1 MKPSTIN
8 QTSRHESMDA
18 ILQDVKTTILQ
29 TNEIERFA
37 VFSREKTI
45 RPRPYHL
52 SHLFLD
58 KHIEQEAAAEA
69 IQTQTAVP
77 ALADMPPALSYGGDL
92 DVTQGAQTLQ
102 EVLTEAAKTTN
113 GLTYIVNS
121 KNELTQSYAQLQGDA
136 ERVLTGLRALGLKAG
151 DPVFFQFSSNHAMVT
166 AFWACVL
173 GGFVPTLV
181 SAAPTYRE
189 MNAAVKKLHH
199 AWKLLEH
206 PLILTDDSLIEE
218 VQGLALLWHT
228 DQLRVAAVEPMLT
241 LERDTAAHPAAP
253 DDSVFFILTSGSTG
267 MPKCVE
273 HSHRSVLANVKG
285 TVAANQFT
293 QEDVSLDWMPL
304 DHIGGI
310 VMFHLVNVY
319 TGCEQIRA
327 RTDDFI
333 AQPLRWLDWMDR
345 YRATKT
351 WAPNFAFAMIND
363 YEKEIS
369 SGSWDLSAMT
379 CMINGAEAVVPKTI
393 HRFLHLLAPHG
404 LKGDV
409 IRPAFGMSEISSAV
423 VFSFAIERGD
433 ENSGVLTF
441 EETSLTEQ
449 LRPAEARETGTVSF
463 TELGKPIP
471 GITIRIVN
479 HQHELLPEDHIGR
492 VQIKGPT
499 TMKGY
504 YRNDEANQ
512 EVFQADGWF
521 HTGDLGFLHEG
532 RLTLTGREKDMIII
546 NGKNYHNYEIEAIA
560 EEVPGVETSF
570 VAACSVRM
578 EASASDELILFFTP
592 KLYEPAYIMRASQ
605 HIKSHIATKMGLS
618 ASRIIPVQKHAFP
631 KTSSG
636 KIERA
641 QLKTRW
647 QEGEF
652 DEMIME
658 MDMRLENELTL
669 PDWSYQ
675 KKWIPAPLD
684 AADKQIIG
692 DVVIFADPLGLA
704 DQLKSFANSEQT
716 YITVEPGQAFKQL
729 THTHFIIHPN
739 RPSDYE
745 QLFETL
751 RSYGVSVK
759 HIIHL
764 WNYTNQED
772 KLYVAKAKQAQKT
785 GSMSAL
791 FLTKAI
797 SVYEEQVAI
806 TFVSTH
812 AMNVPED
819 HIHDVEKATTA
830 GLMTAVQHEWP
841 FIKVQC
847 LDFSLAES
855 VSSHSH
861 AMAIMAELTHD
872 QDRHVAAYR
881 QGVRY
886 IPFLAPLHLEKEQK
900 RKEPPFESSGLYV
913 ITGGLGGIGRLVSE
927 HLLTSYQAHLVLLG
941 RKEREA
947 LSSDQQETLAFLEK
961 QAKVHG
967 GKVLYEKADITAE
980 KEVEAIISRHEV
992 AGNQRLDGIIHFA
1005 GIIQEE
1011 LLADMTSVSLNEMY
1025 EAKVY
1030 GTIALHEA
1038 ASKRRDV
1045 LFLSSSSARTL
1056 KGGMTVGAYCAAN
1069 EFVEQFAHYQKLTST
1084 VKPYCFS
1091 FSMWDE
1097 IGMSEG
1103 SMVKGMLK
1111 ERGYLPISKQAG
1123 FQTML
1128 ACLMTDAPLIYAGLD
1143 RSKKEIHEMVHADAE
1158 MQTEQTFYVFFK
1170 TDQTKAVEE
1179 RLYQSIHTCLQSRL
1193 SGEYAVHLFPE
1204 EYWKETE
1211 DGSPDEAYFHELIEE
1226 SGMDAD
1232 NRAPHTK
1239 TEKLLAH
1246 IWSELLGVSDVNCG
1260 DHFFLLGGHSL
1271 KATQMLSAVR
1281 QKTGFDVPLAV
1292 LFEHTRLGE
1301 LADWIDSNAKA
1312 DEVIPMRKM
1321 EKGQEIPMSYAQQ
1334 RQWFLYQLEPDL
1346 PFYNNTISFRM
1357 NGPLDIK
1364 VLQESLH
1371 HMVERHESLRTSFTM
1386 SGDEPVQVIHEQM
1399 ALPELEVMDL
1409 SGIASQEEKEQ
1420 KAAEWAKEEASTPFQ
1435 LEHEALFRVKLIR
1448 LSSTEHILLMSIH
1461 HIVSDGWSIGIVAR
1475 ELSEWYTAAIEGREP
1490 HLPALPIQYADYAL
1504 WQKEYLTG
1512 EPLHK
1517 QLAYWKEQFA
1527 APVEDLVLP
1536 YDHPRP
1542 AVQSYKGKTKTYQLS
1557 KSLSKKIEA
1566 LSKKTDST
1574 LYMTLLSAF
1583 STLLHRL
1590 SSQDEFVIGSVIA
1603 GRNRTEMEH
1612 LIGFFVNTLALRID
1626 HSGNPAFT
1634 ELLERVK
1641 ETTVGA
1647 YAHQDV
1653 PFEMVVDE
1661 LNIVRDASKQ
1671 PLFQVMF
1678 VLQNLPLE
1686 ASPMGE
1692 ATSVLAIEDN
1702 DTAKFDLSLF
1712 VFEGAEGLQLK
1723 LEYQA
1728 DLFSDDTMERFLA
1741 YYEHLLE
1748 SICENPAQPIRQVN
1762 FLPEKEKHQLLYEW
1776 SGKTDQP
1783 KGPLL
1788 MTERFE
1794 AQVKKT
1800 PHAVALEFQ
1809 GDEWTYQELHE
1820 KADRLAGY
1828 LQQRGVTPHEPV
1840 GLLID
1845 RSPEMILGVLAIVKA
1860 GGAYVPIDP
1869 EYPDARIDY
1878 MLRDTGIQ
1886 LLLTKNE
1893 WLKKVSIHQT
1903 ELICL
1908 DQGYEEF
1915 LPEAEV
1921 MPAALRPDG
1930 LAYIN
1935 YTSGSTGQPKG
1946 VLIPHQA
1953 VVRLVCETDY
1963 VTLNEQT
1970 RILQIASFSFD
1981 AFTYEIWG
1989 ALLNG
1994 GRLILT
2000 DRNTI
2005 LSMDTLAEALKTHQ
2019 ITTGFLTV
2027 PLFNRLTEE
2036 HPEALSG
2043 LHALL
2048 VGGDA
2053 LSAAHIRKAL
2063 PYLPEGLLNGYG
2075 PTENTTFSCVHHIRA
2090 LEEDQAT
2097 VPIGQPIAYSQAY
2110 VLDDQMQ
2117 PVPQGVIGEIYV
2129 GGTGLALGYLG
2140 DEEKTASSF
2149 IPHPFQ
2155 EGARLYKTG
2164 DMGRWLSNGI
2174 IDCLGRIDHQVKI
2187 RGHRVECGEIEAA
2200 MLTFDDITECAVI
2213 PHQHESGHKRLIGY
2227 FVQKGGMT
2235 TQDIRHN
2242 LKDILPDYMVPSLLI
2257 ELDELPLT
2265 PNGKVDQKRLPP
2277 PEWRQEEVETA
2288 IDKAATEEERVL
2300 EKVWSQLLGVPSI
2313 GVHDNYFELGGDSII
2328 VIQMVARLAQEGY
2341 VIQPRDV
2348 FEKQTISQLAQAMR
2362 KAEVSTV
2369 YDQSPVTGEVRLL
2382 PIQSWFFEQ
2391 SMTNQDYWNLSAHI
2405 EMKRSVPHEQ
2415 LTQVLSK
2422 LVDHHDMLRA
2432 IYTKEADGT
2441 WIQTIREPGVT
2452 PCVTFFDVTDV
2463 SQEEAREQIRLET
2476 SACQGTLSLERGEVI
2491 KAILFHTGE
2500 DTSELFIAA
2509 HHLVMDGI
2517 SWRMIQEDVLNGLK
2531 QLATG
2536 QDIIFAKK
2544 TASYK
2549 QWADAL
2555 YEYAQ
2560 TDQLQAQASFWQK
2573 IKDQEEEGS
2582 PFQLPALSNI
2592 EEHAEILSVQLTKE
2606 QTDMLLRQASQAY
2619 RTEINDLLLSGLTQ
2633 AIGKPMLITLEGH
2646 GREDLFEQMDL
2657 SRTVGWFTSSYPIFI
2672 PFIQTDVAR
2681 QIKDVKETLRAV
2693 PQKGIG
2699 YGLLQYMTESRL
2711 LKTVTP
2717 QMSFNYLGQLDQ
2729 ADGEAKL
2736 YIADER
2742 NGHVHDPKAE
2752 RQHLIDVYGYVTD
2765 GQLQMNFMINRELLQ
2780 DQEVR
2785 LLPERFKEKMEI
2797 ILAHCVETS
2806 GGFTPS
2812 DFPMVHL
2819 TQKQIDELPDNVVDV
2834 YPLSPMQQGMLFHA
2848 LLDQASQ
2855 AYFGQVHMTL
2865 QGLTNGDAYEQAW
2878 NLLVERHSILRT
2890 KFAWEGLKEPVQFI
2904 QSEGSIHLTQ
2914 HDVRHLSDA
2923 EQEETIEHFL
2933 VSDRSK
2939 DFNLDHIDEPLIR
2952 IALFRCD
2959 EERCTFV
2966 FSFHHILIDGWSLF
2980 SFIQE
2985 SFALYR
2991 SLVDEREISLS
3002 TVRPYKDFIEWLQKQ
3017 DQEKA
3022 QEFWQRYM
3030 SGVEEATLLPGDGEE
3045 HASDQEASM
3054 MQSSVKLTPEMQQ
3067 KLEKMTGKQ
3076 KVTMSTLIQS
3086 AWGLLLHLHSGAEDV
3101 IFGVTVSGRPA
3112 DLPEV
3117 ESMTGLF
3124 INTLPLRLP
3133 IHSDWTIARLLAHTQ
3148 ETVFQMREYE
3158 YTVLPDIQQMT
3169 EIPNGEALFHSIVVF
3184 ENYPIESI
3192 EPYGVRILD
3201 IASHEETNYDLTLVA
3216 VPGDTLELRITYNLN
3231 QYTEQ
3236 QIQTL
3241 MQQLIHTLEAMTEQ
3255 VDTPLSSFSIVTN
3268 EEKERMI
3275 SDWAKNAH
3283 VSVLY
3288 PDQEEVYAGVHDP
3301 AYETEIYV
3309 LNEEHQLMPIGFP
3322 GDIFIGAKEIKALFG
3337 ELADWMEAHK
3347 IPHPFKHQ
3355 TGEYLYPT
3363 GDVGVWTEE
3372 SKIQI
3377 LDWM

>member
-8 QTSRHESMDA
+8 QTSVYESMDA
-18 ILQDVKTTILQ
+18 ILQDLKTTILQ

-37 VFSREKTI
+37 VFSHEKTI

-52 SHLFLD
+52 SHLFID
-58 KHIEQEAAAEA
+58 QQIVQEVAVESVH
-69 IQTQTAVP
+69 TETTAP
-77 ALADMPPALSYGGDL
+77 ALADMPPALSYGGDI
-92 DVTQGAQTLQ
+92 DVKKGAQTLQ
-102 EVLTEAAKTTN
+102 EVLTEATKTTN
-113 GLTYIVNS
+113 GLTYIVDNE
-121 KNELTQSYAQLQGDA
+121 NELIQSYTQLKEDA
-136 ERVLTGLRALGLKAG
+136 ERVLTGLRAQGLQAG

-173 GGFVPTLV
+173 GGFVPSLV

-199 AWKLLEH
+199 SWKLLGH
-206 PLILTDDSLIEE
+206 PLILTDETLLDEVKGLSLM
-218 VQGLALLWHT
+218 WDT
-228 DQLRVAAVEPMLT
+228 DQLRVAAVEPMLS
-241 LERDTAAHPAAP
+241 LDRDTHVHPITP

-293 QEDVSLDWMPL
+293 KDDVSLDWMPL

-319 TGCEQIRA
+319 TGCQQIRA

-345 YRATKT
+345 YRTTKT

-369 SGSWDLSAMT
+369 SRSWDLSAMT
-379 CMINGAEAVVPKTI
+379 CIINGAEAVVPKTI
-393 HRFLHLLAPHG
+393 HRFLNLLAPHG
-404 LKGDV
+404 LKGGV

-441 EETSLTEQ
+441 EGTSLTEQ
-449 LRPAEARETGTVSF
+449 LRPATARETGTVSF

-479 HQHELLPEDHIGR
+479 HHHELLPEDHIGS

-504 YRNDEANQ
+504 YRNEEANQ
-512 EVFQADGWF
+512 EVFQKDGWF

-546 NGKNYHNYEIEAIA
+546 NGQNYHNYEIEAIA

-578 EASASDELILFFTP
+578 EASASDELIVFFTP
-592 KLYEPAYIMRASQ
+592 KLYEPSYIIRASQ

-618 ASRIIPVQKHAFP
+618 TSRIIPVQKHAFP

-641 QLKTRW
+641 QLKIRW
-647 QEGEF
+647 EDGEF
-652 DEMIME
+652 DEIIKE
-658 MDMRLENELTL
+658 MDIRLENEHTL

-675 KKWIPAPLD
+675 KSWTPTPVD
-684 AADKQIIG
+684 AEEKQIAG
-692 DVVIFADPLGLA
+692 DIVIFADALGLA
-704 DQLKSFANSEQT
+704 DQLGSLSHNEQT
-716 YITVEPGQAFKQL
+716 CITVEPGLEFTQL
-729 THTHFIIHPN
+729 SDTHFIIHPN

-745 QLFETL
+745 KLFETL
-751 RSYGVSVK
+751 RSSGVSVK
-759 HIIHL
+759 QIIHL
-764 WNYTNQED
+764 WDYTNQED
-772 KLYVAKAKQAQKT
+772 QLQVTRAKKAQKT

-797 SVYEEQVAI
+797 AVYEEPVAI
-806 TFVSTH
+806 TFVSAH
-812 AMNVPED
+812 AMKLPED
-819 HIHDVEKATTA
+819 QKHDVEKATTA

-841 FIKVQC
+841 FIEVQC
-847 LDFSLAES
+847 LDFSLTES
-855 VSSHSH
+855 ASDHSH
-861 AMAIMAELTHD
+861 ASAIMTELTRDKHS
-872 QDRHVAAYR
+872 HIAAYR
-881 QGVRY
+881 EGVRY
-886 IPFLAPLHLEKEQK
+886 TPHLTPLHLEKEQK
-900 RKEPPFESSGLYV
+900 MKNPPFESSGLYV
-913 ITGGLGGIGRLVSE
+913 MTGGLGGIGRMLSE
-927 HLLTSYQAHLVLLG
+927 HLLKAYQAHLVLLG

-947 LSSDQQETLAFLEK
+947 LSTEQQETLSLLEK
-961 QAKVHG
+961 QARDYG
-967 GKVLYEKADITAE
+967 GTVLYEKADITDAKAVE
-980 KEVEAIISRHEV
+980 STISKYEVDR
-992 AGNQRLDGIIHFA
+992 GRRLHGIIHFA

-1011 LLADMTSVSLNEMY
+1011 LLAQITSVSLNEMY

-1038 ASKRRDV
+1038 ASKRQNV
-1045 LFLSSSSARTL
+1045 VFLSSSSARTL

-1103 SMVKGMLK
+1103 SMIKGILK

-1123 FQTML
+1123 FHTIL
-1128 ACLMTDAPLIYAGLD
+1128 AGLMTDAPLIYMGLD
-1143 RSKKEIHEMVHADAE
+1143 RSKKEIQELVHTE
-1158 MQTEQTFYVFFK
+1158 MQMEQTIYVFFK
-1170 TDQTKAVEE
+1170 ADQTKAIEE
-1179 RLYQSIHTCLQSRL
+1179 RLYQSISTFIQPCL
-1193 SGEYAVHLFPE
+1193 SGEYTVHLYPE

-1211 DGSPDEAYFHELIEE
+1211 DGMPDEAHFQALIEE
-1226 SGMDAD
+1226 SGHESED
-1232 NRAPHTK
+1232 RAPQTE

-1246 IWSELLGVSDVNCG
+1246 IWSELLDVSGVSCG

-1281 QKTGFDVPLAV
+1281 QRTGFEVPLSA

-1301 LADWIDSNAKA
+1301 LAEWIDSHAEA
-1312 DEVIPMRKM
+1312 DEAIPMRKM
-1321 EKGQEIPMSYAQQ
+1321 EKGQAIPMSYAQQ

-1346 PFYNNTISFRM
+1346 PLYNNTISFRM
-1357 NGPLDIK
+1357 NGPLDMK
-1364 VLQESLH
+1364 VLQDSLQ
-1371 HMVERHESLRTSFTM
+1371 HMVQRHESLRTSFAM
-1386 SGDEPVQVIHEQM
+1386 SGDEQVQIIHEHM
-1399 ALPELEVMDL
+1399 TIPDLEVIDL
-1409 SGIASQEEKEQ
+1409 SELTSPEEREQ
-1420 KAAEWAKEEASTPFQ
+1420 KAAEWAKREASTPFQ
-1435 LEHEALFRVKLIR
+1435 LEHEALFRVKLVR
-1448 LSSTEHILLMSIH
+1448 LSATDHLLLMSIH
-1461 HIVSDGWSIGIVAR
+1461 HIVSDGWSIGVVAR
-1475 ELSEWYTAAIEGREP
+1475 ELPEWYTAAIEGREP
-1490 HLPALPIQYADYAL
+1490 QLPLLPLQYADYAL

-1512 EPLHK
+1512 DTLDK
-1517 QLAYWKEQFA
+1517 QLSYWKEQFA
-1527 APVEDLVLP
+1527 TPVQDLVLP

-1542 AVQSYKGKTKTYQLS
+1542 AVQSYKGKTKKYRLS
-1557 KSLSKKIEA
+1557 TSLSEKIAA

-1603 GRNRTEMEH
+1603 GRNRAEIEH

-1626 HSGNPAFT
+1626 HGGNPAFT
-1634 ELLERVK
+1634 ELLEQVK

-1702 DTAKFDLSLF
+1702 DTAKFDLTLF
-1712 VFEGAEGLQLK
+1712 VFEGAEGLQLS
-1723 LEYQA
+1723 LEYHA
-1728 DLFSDDTMERFLA
+1728 DLFSDDTMDRFLR
-1741 YYEHLLE
+1741 YYECLLE
-1748 SICENPAQPIRQVN
+1748 SICENPAQPIRQVSY
-1762 FLPEKEKHQLLYEW
+1762 LPEKEKHQLLNEW
-1776 SGKTDQP
+1776 SGTADQP
-1783 KGPLL
+1783 AGPLL
-1788 MTERFE
+1788 ITERFE
-1794 AQVKKT
+1794 EQVRKT

-1809 GDEWTYQELHE
+1809 GEQWTYRILQE
-1820 KADRLAGY
+1820 KVDRLAAY

-1845 RSPEMILGVLAIVKA
+1845 RTPEMIIGVLAIVRA

-1869 EYPDARIDY
+1869 EYPGARIEY
-1878 MLRDTGIQ
+1878 MLKDTGIK

-1893 WLKKVSIHQT
+1893 WLKKVSINQT

-1915 LPEAEV
+1915 LPDADV
-1921 MPAALRPDG
+1921 MPATLSPDG

-1953 VVRLVCETDY
+1953 VIRLVCETDY
-1963 VTLNEQT
+1963 VTLDEQT

-2005 LSMDTLAEALKTHQ
+2005 LSMDTLADTLKAYK

-2043 LHALL
+2043 FNALL

-2090 LEEDQAT
+2090 LDEGQAT
-2097 VPIGQPIAYSQAY
+2097 VPIGRPIAYSQAY
-2110 VLDDQMQ
+2110 VLDDQLQ

-2140 DEEKTASSF
+2140 DEEKTKQSF

-2155 EGARLYKTG
+2155 KGARLYKTG
-2164 DMGRWLSNGI
+2164 DMGRWLSNGL
-2174 IDCLGRIDHQVKI
+2174 IDCLGRMDHQVKI

-2200 MLTFDDITECAVI
+2200 MLRFEGVTECAVI
-2213 PHQHESGHKRLIGY
+2213 PHQQESGHKRLIGY
-2227 FVQKGGMT
+2227 FVQKGSLT
-2235 TQDIRHN
+2235 QQDIRQT
-2242 LKDILPDYMVPSLLI
+2242 LKDMLPDYMVPSLLM

-2265 PNGKVDQKRLPP
+2265 PNGKVDQKRLPS
-2277 PEWRQEEVETA
+2277 PEWRQEEVDTP
-2288 IDKAATEEERVL
+2288 IDRAVSEEERVL
-2300 EKVWSQLLGVPSI
+2300 EKVWCQLLGAPSI

-2328 VIQMVARLAQEGY
+2328 VIQMVSRLAQEGY
-2341 VIQPRDV
+2341 IIQPRDV
-2348 FEKQTISQLAQAMR
+2348 FEKQTISQLAHAMK
-2362 KAEVSTV
+2362 KADDVV
-2369 YDQSPVTGEVRLL
+2369 LYDQSPVTGEIRQL

-2405 EMKRSVPHEQ
+2405 ELNQSVTLEQ
-2415 LTQVLSK
+2415 MTQVLTK
-2422 LVDHHDMLRA
+2422 LVDHHDMLRV

-2441 WIQTIREPGVT
+2441 WIQTIREPGITPFVT
-2452 PCVTFFDVTDV
+2452 SFDLTNV
-2463 SQEEAREQIRLET
+2463 SKEEAVEQIRLET
-2476 SACQGTLSLERGEVI
+2476 GACQGTLSLERGEVI
-2491 KAILFHTGE
+2491 KAILFQTGHN
-2500 DTSELFIAA
+2500 TSELFIAA

-2517 SWRMIQEDVLNGLK
+2517 SWRIIQEDLLNGLK
-2531 QLATG
+2531 QLTAG
-2536 QDIIFAKK
+2536 QDVVFAKK
-2544 TASYK
+2544 TASYQ

-2560 TDQLQAQASFWQK
+2560 TDQLQEQASFWQRVIGK
-2573 IKDQEEEGS
+2573 EEEGS
-2582 PFQLPALSNI
+2582 PFQTPALSNI
-2592 EEHAEILSVQLTKE
+2592 EEHADILSVQLTKH
-2606 QTDMLLRQASQAY
+2606 QTEILLRQASQAY
-2619 RTEINDLLLSGLTQ
+2619 RTEVNDLLLSGLVQ
-2633 AIGKPMLITLEGH
+2633 ALGQPMLITLEGH

-2672 PFIQTDVAR
+2672 PFIKTDVER

-2693 PQKGIG
+2693 PQKGVG

-2711 LKTVTP
+2711 LKTATP
-2717 QMSFNYLGQLDQ
+2717 QLSFNYLGQLDQ

-2736 YIADER
+2736 YLADER

-2752 RQHLIDVYGYVTD
+2752 RQHLIDVYGYVVN

-2780 DQEVR
+2780 NEDVR
-2785 LLPERFKEKMEI
+2785 QLPERFKEKIEDV
-2797 ILAHCVETS
+2797 LTHCLETK

-2812 DFPMVHL
+2812 DFPMVQL
-2819 TQKQIDELPDNVVDV
+2819 TQKQIDELPDHVVDV

-2848 LLDQASQ
+2848 LLDQESQ

-2865 QGLTNGDAYEQAW
+2865 EGLTDGQTYEQAW
-2878 NLLVERHSILRT
+2878 NLLMERHSILRT
-2890 KFAWEGLKEPVQFI
+2890 RFAWEGLKEPVQLI

-2914 HDVRHLSDA
+2914 HDVRHLS
-2923 EQEETIEHFL
+2923 EQEQQEAIEQYL
-2933 VSDRSK
+2933 QSDRSR
-2939 DFNLDHIDEPLIR
+2939 DFDLENVDEPLIR
-2952 IALFRCD
+2952 IALIHCD
-2959 EERCTFV
+2959 DRRCTFV

-2980 SFIQE
+2980 SFIEE

-2991 SLVDEREISLS
+2991 SLVDEREVDLPA
-3002 TVRPYKDFIEWLQKQ
+3002 VRPYKDFIEWLQKQ
-3017 DQEKA
+3017 DQQKA
-3022 QEFWQRYM
+3022 NKFWKQYM
-3030 SGVEEATLLPGDGEE
+3030 SGVEKATPLPGDGED
-3045 HASDQEASM
+3045 ASDDGAGITQY
-3054 MQSSVKLTPEMQQ
+3054 SVKLTPHMQQ
-3067 KLEKMTGKQ
+3067 KLEEMTAAQ
-3076 KVTMSTLIQS
+3076 KVTLSTLIQS
-3086 AWGLLLHLHSGAEDV
+3086 AWGLLLHLHSGSEDV
-3101 IFGVTVSGRPA
+3101 VFGVTVSGRPA
-3112 DLPEV
+3112 DLPNV

-3124 INTLPLRLP
+3124 INTLPLRMPLAP
-3133 IHSDWTIARLLAHTQ
+3133 DWTIASLLAHTQ
-3148 ETVFQMREYE
+3148 ETVFHMREFE

-3169 EIPNGEALFHSIVVF
+3169 QIPNGESLFDSIVVF

-3216 VPGDTLELRITYNLN
+3216 VPGDTLELRVTYRLN
-3231 QYTEQ
+3231 QYTEK
-3236 QIQTL
+3236 QIHML

-3255 VDTPLSSFSIVTN
+3255 VETPLSSFTIVTN

-3275 SDWAKNAH
+3275 SDWARNAQ

-3288 PDQEEVYAGVHDP
+3288 PDQEEVYSGVQDP
-3301 AYETEIYV
+3301 SYETEIYV

-3322 GDIFIGAKEIKALFG
+3322 GDIFIGAKDIKALCG
-3337 ELADWMEAHK
+3337 ELADWMETHK
-3347 IPHPFKHQ
+3347 IPHPFKNQ

-3363 GDVGVWTEE
+3363 GDVGVWTEK

>member
-8 QTSRHESMDA
+8 QTSIHESMNA
-18 ILQDVKTTILQ
+18 ILQDLKTTILQ
-29 TNEIERFA
+29 TNDIERFA
-37 VFSREKTI
+37 VFSHEKTI

-58 KHIEQEAAAEA
+58 KQMMQEAAAES
-69 IQTQTAVP
+69 IDTQAAAPV
-77 ALADMPPALSYGGDL
+77 LADMPPALSYGGDL
-92 DVTQGAQTLQ
+92 DVTTGAQTLQ
-102 EVLTEAAKTTN
+102 EVLTEATKTTN
-113 GLTYIVNS
+113 GLTYIVNRD
-121 KNELTQSYAQLQGDA
+121 NELTQSYTQLKEDA
-136 ERVLTGLRALGLKAG
+136 ERVLTGLRAQGLQPG

-199 AWKLLEH
+199 AWKLLNY
-206 PLILTDDSLIEE
+206 PLILTDESLIEE
-218 VQGLALLWHT
+218 VKGLSMLWHT
-228 DQLRVAAVEPMLT
+228 DQLRVASVEPMLT
-241 LERDTAAHPAAP
+241 LERDSDPHPVTP

-293 QEDVSLDWMPL
+293 KDDVSLDWMPL

-319 TGCEQIRA
+319 TGCQQIRA
-327 RTDDFI
+327 MTDDFI

-351 WAPNFAFAMIND
+351 WAPNFAFSMIND

-369 SGSWDLSAMT
+369 SQSWDLSAMT

-393 HRFLHLLAPHG
+393 HRFLNLLTPHG

-449 LRPAEARETGTVSF
+449 LRPASARETGTVSF
-463 TELGKPIP
+463 TELGRPIP

-479 HQHELLPEDHIGR
+479 HNQELLPEDHIGS
-492 VQIKGPT
+492 VQIKGQT

-504 YRNDEANQ
+504 YQNEEANQ
-512 EVFQADGWF
+512 EVFQSDGWF

-546 NGKNYHNYEIEAIA
+546 NGKNYHNYDIEAIA

-578 EASASDELILFFTP
+578 EASASDELIVFFTP
-592 KLYEPAYIMRASQ
+592 KLYEPSYIMEASQ

-641 QLKTRW
+641 QLSKRW
-647 QEGEF
+647 QDGEF
-652 DEMIME
+652 DEIIKE
-658 MDMRLENELTL
+658 MDIRLENEHTL

-675 KKWIPAPLD
+675 KEWKPAPLD
-684 AADKQIIG
+684 QSEERSIG
-692 DVVIFADPLGLA
+692 DIVIFADSLGLA
-704 DQLKSFANSEQT
+704 DQLASHHQIEQAF
-716 YITVEPGQAFKQL
+716 ITVEPGLEFTQL

-759 HIIHL
+759 QVIHL
-764 WNYTNQED
+764 WNYTNHQD
-772 KLYVAKAKQAQKT
+772 KLHVTMAQQSQQI

-797 SVYEEQVAI
+797 AVYEEPVAI

-812 AMNVPED
+812 AVHVPGDEK
-819 HIHDVEKATTA
+819 HDVEKATTA
-830 GLMTAVQHEWP
+830 GLMTSVQHEWP
-841 FIKVQC
+841 FIEVQC
-847 LDFSLAES
+847 LDFCLTASES
-855 VSSHSH
+855 TATH
-861 AMAIMAELTHD
+861 ALAIMTELTRKKRDHLA
-872 QDRHVAAYR
+872 VYR
-881 QGVRY
+881 EGVRY
-886 IPFLAPLHLEKEQK
+886 IPVLTPLQLEKEQQMK
-900 RKEPPFESSGLYV
+900 KPPFETSGLYV
-913 ITGGLGGIGRLVSE
+913 MTGGLGGIGNMLSE
-927 HLLTSYQAHLVLLG
+927 YLLTSHQVHLVLLG
-941 RKEREA
+941 RREREDLSEEQKEA
-947 LSSDQQETLAFLEK
+947 LALLEK
-961 QAKVHG
+961 RAEDHG
-967 GKVLYEKADITAE
+967 GTVVYETTNITHTEA
-980 KEVEAIISRHEV
+980 VESIMSKHEV
-992 AGNQRLDGIIHFA
+992 ARGTRLHGIIHFA

-1030 GTIALHEA
+1030 GTIALNEA
-1038 ASKRRDV
+1038 ASKRQDV
-1045 LFLSSSSARTL
+1045 LFISSSSARTL

-1069 EFVEQFAHYQKLTST
+1069 VFVEQFAQYQLLTST

-1103 SMVKGMLK
+1103 SMIKGILK
-1111 ERGYLPISKQAG
+1111 ERGYLPMSKQTGLHTILAG
-1123 FQTML
+1123 
-1128 ACLMTDAPLIYAGLD
+1128 LMTNASLIYTGLD
-1143 RSKKEIHEMVHADAE
+1143 RSKKEIQELVNEEVHL
-1158 MQTEQTFYVFFK
+1158 EQGIYVFFK
-1170 TDQTKAVEE
+1170 TDQTKAIEE
-1179 RLYQSIHTCLQSRL
+1179 RLYQSIHTFLQSRL
-1193 SGEYAVHLFPE
+1193 SDEFSVHLYPE
-1204 EYWKETE
+1204 EYWRETE
-1211 DGSPDEAYFHELIEE
+1211 DGMPDEAYFIERIEE
-1226 SGMDAD
+1226 SRHESE
-1232 NRAPHTK
+1232 NRPPQTD
-1239 TEKLLAH
+1239 TEKRLAH
-1246 IWSELLGVSDVNCG
+1246 IWSELLGVSDVSCG

-1271 KATQMLSAVR
+1271 KATQMLSAIR
-1281 QKTGFDVPLAV
+1281 QETGFEVPLSV

-1301 LADWIDSNAKA
+1301 LAEWIDTNAKA
-1312 DEVIPMRKM
+1312 DVAIPMRKVD
-1321 EKGQEIPMSYAQQ
+1321 KDQEVPMSYAQQ

-1357 NGPLDIK
+1357 NGPLDLE
-1364 VLQESLH
+1364 VLQNSLEQ
-1371 HMVERHESLRTSFTM
+1371 MVERHESLRTSFGM
-1386 SGDEPVQVIHEQM
+1386 NGDDPVQIIHENRNIP
-1399 ALPELEVMDL
+1399 ALDIIDL
-1409 SGIASQEEKEQ
+1409 SEITSQEEKEQ
-1420 KAAEWAKEEASTPFQ
+1420 QASDWAKREANTPFQ
-1435 LEHEALFRVKLIR
+1435 LENEAVFRVKLVR
-1448 LSSTEHILLMSIH
+1448 LSSTDHLLLMSIH

-1490 HLPALPIQYADYAL
+1490 HLPPLPLQYADYAL

-1512 EPLHK
+1512 DTLRD
-1517 QLAYWKEQFA
+1517 QLSYWKEQFA
-1527 APVEDLVLP
+1527 TPVQDLVLP
-1536 YDHPRP
+1536 YDNPRP
-1542 AVQSYKGKTKTYQLS
+1542 AVQSYKGKTKKYRLS
-1557 KSLSKKIEA
+1557 KALSDHLTA
-1566 LSKKTDST
+1566 LSKETDST

-1612 LIGFFVNTLALRID
+1612 LIGFFVNTLALRMD
-1626 HSGNPAFT
+1626 HGGNPSFR

-1641 ETTVGA
+1641 ATTIGA

-1692 ATSVLAIEDN
+1692 ATSVLTIEEN

-1712 VFEGAEGLQLK
+1712 VFEGADGLQLS
-1723 LEYQA
+1723 LEYHA
-1728 DLFSDDTMERFLA
+1728 DLFSGDTMDRFLR

-1748 SICENPAQPIRQVN
+1748 SICDNPAQPIKQLQ
-1762 FLPEKEKHQLLYEW
+1762 FLPEKEKHQLLDEW
-1776 SGKTDQP
+1776 SGKP
-1783 KGPLL
+1783 GKPAGPLL
-1788 MTERFE
+1788 ITERFE
-1794 AQVKKT
+1794 EQVKKT
-1800 PHAVALEFQ
+1800 PHAIALECQ
-1809 GDEWTYQELHE
+1809 GEQWTYRVLQE
-1820 KADRLAGY
+1820 KVDRLAAY
-1828 LQQRGVTPHEPV
+1828 LQQRGVAPHEPV

-1845 RSPEMILGVLAIVKA
+1845 RTPEMILGVLAIVRA

-1869 EYPDARIDY
+1869 EYPDSRIDY
-1878 MLRDTGIQ
+1878 MLKDTGIK

-1893 WLKKVSIHQT
+1893 WLKKVSISQT

-1915 LPEAEV
+1915 LPDAEV
-1921 MPAALRPDG
+1921 IPAALHPEG

-1953 VVRLVCETDY
+1953 VIRLVCETDY
-1963 VTLNEQT
+1963 VTLDEQT

-2005 LSMDTLAEALKTHQ
+2005 LSMDTLAETLKTYK

-2043 LHALL
+2043 FRTLL

-2063 PYLPEGLLNGYG
+2063 PYLPKGLLNGYG
-2075 PTENTTFSCVHHIRA
+2075 PTENTTFSCVHHIRE
-2090 LEEDQAT
+2090 LDERQTT

-2110 VLDDQMQ
+2110 VLDDQLQ

-2129 GGTGLALGYLG
+2129 GGAGLALGYLG
-2140 DEEKTASSF
+2140 DEEKTTQSF

-2164 DMGRWLSNGI
+2164 DMGRWLPNGI
-2174 IDCLGRIDHQVKI
+2174 MDCLGRMDHQVKI

-2200 MLTFDDITECAVI
+2200 LMSLEGVTECAVI

-2227 FVQKGGMT
+2227 FVQKGSI
-2235 TQDIRHN
+2235 TQQSIRQT
-2242 LKDILPDYMVPSLLI
+2242 LKNHLPDYMVPSLLM

-2265 PNGKVDQKRLPP
+2265 ANGKVDQTRLPS
-2277 PEWRQEEVETA
+2277 PEWRQEVVDTP
-2288 IDKAATEEERVL
+2288 IDGPVSEEERVL
-2300 EKVWSQLLGVPSI
+2300 EKVWCQLLGAPSI

-2341 VIQPRDV
+2341 LIQPRDV
-2348 FEKQTISQLAQAMR
+2348 FEKQTISQLAHAM
-2362 KAEVSTV
+2362 KKTDASVS
-2369 YDQSPVTGEVRLL
+2369 YDQSPVTGEVRQL

-2391 SMTNQDYWNLSAHI
+2391 KMTNQDYWNLSAHV
-2405 EMKRSVPHEQ
+2405 ELNQSVSLSQVTH
-2415 LTQVLSK
+2415 VLSQ

-2432 IYTKEADGT
+2432 KYTKQADGT
-2441 WIQTIREPGVT
+2441 WKQTIQEPGIT
-2452 PCVTFFDVTDV
+2452 PCVTSFDLTNV
-2463 SQEEAREQIRLET
+2463 SKEEALEQIRLET
-2476 SACQGTLSLERGEVI
+2476 SACQGTLCVEQGEVI
-2491 KAILFHTGE
+2491 KAILFHTGHH
-2500 DTSELFIAA
+2500 TSELFIAA

-2517 SWRMIQEDVLNGLK
+2517 SWRIIQEDLLNGLK
-2531 QLATG
+2531 QHAAG
-2536 QDIIFAKK
+2536 QDVIFSKK
-2544 TASYK
+2544 TASYQ

-2560 TDQLQAQASFWQK
+2560 TDPLQEQASFWQEIMDK
-2573 IKDQEEEGS
+2573 EEEGT
-2582 PFQLPALSNI
+2582 PFQTPALSNI
-2592 EEHAEILSVQLTKE
+2592 EEHADVLSVRLTKN
-2606 QTDMLLRQASQAY
+2606 QTERLLRQASKAY
-2619 RTEINDLLLSGLTQ
+2619 RTEVNDLLLSGLVQ
-2633 AIGKPMLITLEGH
+2633 AMGQSMLITLEGH

-2672 PFIQTDVAR
+2672 PFIQTDVER

-2717 QMSFNYLGQLDQ
+2717 QLSFNYLGQLDQ
-2729 ADGEAKL
+2729 PDGEATL

-2742 NGHVHDPKAE
+2742 NGLVHDPKAE
-2752 RQHLIDVYGYVTD
+2752 RQHVIDVYGYVVN
-2765 GQLQMNFMINRELLQ
+2765 GQLQMNFMINQELLGHE
-2780 DQEVR
+2780 DVR
-2785 LLPERFKEKMEI
+2785 QLPERFKEKMED
-2797 ILAHCVETS
+2797 ILTHCLETT

-2812 DFPMVHL
+2812 DFPMVQL
-2819 TQKQIDELPDNVVDV
+2819 TQQQIDDLPDHVEDV

-2865 QGLTNGDAYEQAW
+2865 EGLTDGEIYEQAW
-2878 NLLVERHSILRT
+2878 NLLVQRHSILRT
-2890 KFAWEGLKEPVQFI
+2890 RFAWEGLKEPVQLI
-2904 QSEGSIHLTQ
+2904 RSEGSIHLTQ
-2914 HDVRHLSDA
+2914 HDVRHLSEQDQQDA
-2923 EQEETIEHFL
+2923 IEQYL
-2933 VSDRSK
+2933 QSDRLR
-2939 DFNLDHIDEPLIR
+2939 DFNLEHVDEPLIR
-2952 IALFRCD
+2952 ITLFRCGD
-2959 EERCTFV
+2959 QRCTFV

-2980 SFIQE
+2980 SFIGE

-2991 SLVDEREISLS
+2991 SLADEREMNLPA
-3002 TVRPYKDFIEWLQKQ
+3002 VRPYKDFIAWLQKQ
-3017 DQEKA
+3017 DQQKA
-3022 QEFWQRYM
+3022 NAFWKEYM
-3030 SGVEEATLLPGDGEE
+3030 SGVEEATPLPGEVDQVPDDG
-3045 HASDQEASM
+3045 QGIT
-3054 MQSSVKLTPEMQQ
+3054 QYRVKLTPEMQR
-3067 KLEKMTGKQ
+3067 KLEEMTGTQ

-3086 AWGLLLHLHSGAEDV
+3086 AWGLLLHLHSGSEDV
-3101 IFGVTVSGRPA
+3101 VFGVTVSGRPA
-3112 DLPEV
+3112 DLPDV
-3117 ESMTGLF
+3117 ENMTGLF

-3133 IHSDWTIARLLAHTQ
+3133 ITPDWTIGRMLAHTQ
-3148 ETVFQMREYE
+3148 ESVFRMREFE

-3169 EIPNGEALFHSIVVF
+3169 HIPNGESLFHSIVVF

-3192 EPYGVRILD
+3192 EPHGVRILD

-3216 VPGDTLELRITYNLN
+3216 VPGDTLELRITYRLA
-3231 QYTEQ
+3231 QYTEKQ
-3236 QIQTL
+3236 MAT
-3241 MQQLIHTLEAMTEQ
+3241 MMHQLIHTLEAMTEQ
-3255 VDTPLSSFSIVTN
+3255 VDSPLSSFTIVTN

-3275 SDWAKNAH
+3275 NEWARKAQ

-3288 PDQEEVYAGVHDP
+3288 PDQEDVYAGVHDP
-3301 AYETEIYV
+3301 SCETEIYV

-3322 GDIFIGAKEIKALFG
+3322 GDIFIGAKDIKALCG

-3347 IPHPFKHQ
+3347 ILHPFSHQ

>member
-1 MKPSTIN
+1 MKPSIIN
-8 QTSRHESMDA
+8 QSNVHESMDT
-18 ILQDVKTTILQ
+18 ILQDVQKTILQ
-29 TNEIERFA
+29 TNEIDRFA

-58 KHIEQEAAAEA
+58 HHMEQEAAVEWK
-69 IQTQTAVP
+69 QTQMASP
-77 ALADMPPALSYGGDL
+77 ALVDMPPAISYGGDI
-92 DVTQGAQTLQ
+92 DVRAGAQTLQ
-102 EVLTEAAKTTN
+102 DALTEAAKTTN
-113 GLTYIVNS
+113 GLTYIINS
-121 KNELTQSYAQLQGDA
+121 ENELTQSYSQLKEDA
-136 ERVLTGLRALGLKAG
+136 ERVLTGLRALGLKPG

-189 MNAAVKKLHH
+189 MNASVKKLHH
-199 AWKLLEH
+199 AWSLLEH
-206 PLILTDDSLIEE
+206 PLILTDDSLIDE

-241 LERDTAAHPAAP
+241 LERDLEAHPVMP
-253 DDSVFFILTSGSTG
+253 EDSVFFILTSGSTG

-285 TVAANQFT
+285 TVAANGFT
-293 QEDVSLDWMPL
+293 QDDVSLDWMPL

-363 YEKEIS
+363 YEKDFS

-423 VFSFAIERGD
+423 VFSFAIERGN

-479 HQHELLPEDHIGR
+479 HEHELLPEDHIGS

-504 YRNDEANQ
+504 YKNDEANQ
-512 EVFQADGWF
+512 EVFQTEGWF

-546 NGKNYHNYEIEAIA
+546 NGKNYHNYEIEAMA

-605 HIKSHIATKMGLS
+605 YMKTHIATKMGLS
-618 ASRIIPVQKHAFP
+618 SSKIIPVQKHAFP

-652 DEMIME
+652 DEIIKE
-658 MDMRLENELTL
+658 LDIRLENEHTL

-675 KKWIPAPLD
+675 KKWTTAPLHKTE
-684 AADKQIIG
+684 KQTAG
-692 DVVIFADPLGLA
+692 DTVIFADALGLA
-704 DQLKSFANSEQT
+704 DQLKSLSNNEQT
-716 YITVEPGQAFKQL
+716 YITVEPGQAFTQL

-759 HIIHL
+759 QIIHL
-764 WNYTNQED
+764 WNYTKKED
-772 KLYVAKAKQAQKT
+772 ILQAALAKEAQKM

-791 FLTKAI
+791 YTTKAMAA
-797 SVYEEQVAI
+797 YEEPVEI
-806 TFVSTH
+806 TFVSAH
-812 AMNVPED
+812 AMNLPED
-819 HIHDVEKATTA
+819 QTHHVEKVTTA

-841 FIKVQC
+841 FIKVRC
-847 LDFSLAES
+847 LDFSLTES
-855 VSSHSH
+855 ADHSH
-861 AMAIMAELTHD
+861 ASAIMTELT
-872 QDRHVAAYR
+872 QDTSYQVAAYR
-881 QGVRY
+881 EGVRY
-886 IPFLAPLHLEKEQK
+886 IPLLTPLHLEREQK
-900 RKEPPFESSGLYV
+900 RKTPPFESSGLYV
-913 ITGGLGGIGRLVSE
+913 LTGGLGGLGRMLSE

-941 RKEREA
+941 RKAREA
-947 LSSDQQETLAFLEK
+947 LTADQQDILTSLEK
-961 QAKVHG
+961 QAEKRGGTVH
-967 GKVLYEKADITAE
+967 YE
-980 KEVEAIISRHEV
+980 EVELTDAKALEALISRQEV
-992 AGNQRLDGIIHFA
+992 AHEKRLHGVIHFA

-1011 LLADMTSVSLNEMY
+1011 LLADMTSVSLHAMY

-1030 GTIALHEA
+1030 GTVALHEV
-1038 ASKRRDV
+1038 ASKRQNV

-1097 IGMSEG
+1097 TGMSEG
-1103 SMVKGMLK
+1103 SMIKGILK
-1111 ERGYLPISKQAG
+1111 ERGYLPISKRAG
-1123 FQTML
+1123 LQTML
-1128 ACLMTDAPLIYAGLD
+1128 ACLMTDAPLIYMGLD
-1143 RSKKEIHEMVHADAE
+1143 RSKQDIQEMLHAEDR
-1158 MQTEQTFYVFFK
+1158 TEKAVYVFFK
-1170 TDQTKAVEE
+1170 TDKTKAIEE
-1179 RLYQSIHTCLQSRL
+1179 RLYQSIYTSLQSHL
-1193 SGEYAVHLFPE
+1193 SGEYSVHLFPE
-1204 EYWKETE
+1204 EYWKESE
-1211 DGSPDEAYFHELIEE
+1211 DGMPDEAYFKALIEE
-1226 SGMDAD
+1226 SGQDAEG
-1232 NRAPHTK
+1232 RAPQTE
-1239 TEKLLAH
+1239 TEKRLAS
-1246 IWSELLGVSDVNCG
+1246 IWSELLDVSNISCG

-1281 QKTGFDVPLAV
+1281 QRMGFDVPLAV

-1301 LADWIDSNAKA
+1301 LASWIDSHAKV
-1312 DEVIPMRKM
+1312 DEAVQMRKIA
-1321 EKGQEIPMSYAQQ
+1321 KGQEIPMSYAQQ
-1334 RQWFLYQLEPDL
+1334 RQWFLYQLQPDL

-1357 NGPLDIK
+1357 NGILDVK
-1364 VLQESLH
+1364 VLQRSLQQ
-1371 HMVERHESLRTSFTM
+1371 MVQRHESLRTSFTM
-1386 SGDEPVQVIHEQM
+1386 SGDEPVQIIHEHM
-1399 ALPELEVMDL
+1399 TLPELEVVDL
-1409 SGIASQEEKEQ
+1409 SDLTSQEEKEQ
-1420 KAAEWAKEEASTPFQ
+1420 KAAEWAKREANIPFR
-1435 LEHEALFRVKLIR
+1435 LEHDPLFRAKLIR
-1448 LSSTEHILLMSIH
+1448 LSERDHLLLMSIH
-1461 HIVSDGWSIGIVAR
+1461 HIVSDGWSVGIAAR
-1475 ELSEWYTAAIEGREP
+1475 ELSEWYTAMIDRREP
-1490 HLPALPIQYADYAL
+1490 DLLPLPIQYADYAL

-1512 EPLHK
+1512 ETLEK
-1517 QLAYWKEQFA
+1517 QLSYWKDQFA
-1527 APVEDLVLP
+1527 VPVEDLVLP
-1536 YDHPRP
+1536 YDYPRP
-1542 AVQSYKGKTKTYQLS
+1542 AVQSYKGKTKKYDLS
-1557 KSLSKKIEA
+1557 KSLSDQLAEI
-1566 LSKKTDST
+1566 SKKTDST
-1574 LYMTLLSAF
+1574 LYMTLLTAF

-1612 LIGFFVNTLALRID
+1612 VIGFFVNTLALRID

-1641 ETTVGA
+1641 DTTMGA

-1661 LNIVRDASKQ
+1661 LDIVREAGKQ

-1723 LEYQA
+1723 LEYDV
-1728 DLFSDDTMERFLA
+1728 DLFSDDTMDRFLR
-1741 YYEHLLE
+1741 YYEQLLKC
-1748 SICENPAQPIRQVN
+1748 ICEHPSQPIKQMN
-1762 FLPEKEKHQLLYEW
+1762 YLPEKEKHQLLYEW
-1776 SGKTDQP
+1776 GGKTDQP
-1783 KGPLL
+1783 AGSLL
-1788 MTERFE
+1788 ITERFE
-1794 AQVKKT
+1794 AQVRKS
-1800 PHAVALEFQ
+1800 PEAIALEFGGVQ
-1809 GDEWTYQELHE
+1809 WTYHVLQE
-1820 KADRLAGY
+1820 KVDRLAAS
-1828 LQQRGVTPHEPV
+1828 LQQRGVTPHEPL

-1845 RSPEMILGVLAIVKA
+1845 RSPEMVLGVLAIVKA

-1893 WLKKVSIHQT
+1893 WLKKVSISQT

-1908 DQGYEEF
+1908 DEGYEEF
-1915 LPEAEV
+1915 LSEAELI
-1921 MPAALRPDG
+1921 PAALKPDG

-1953 VVRLVCETDY
+1953 IIRLVCETDY
-1963 VTLNEQT
+1963 VTLDEHT
-1970 RILQIASFSFD
+1970 RILQMASFSFD

-2000 DRNTI
+2000 DRHTV
-2005 LSMDTLAEALKTHQ
+2005 LSMDTLADTLTSYK

-2043 LHALL
+2043 FDALL

-2075 PTENTTFSCVHHIRA
+2075 PTENTTFSCVHHIRS
-2090 LEEDQAT
+2090 LDEGQTT
-2097 VPIGQPIAYSQAY
+2097 VPIGRPIAYSQAY
-2110 VLDDQMQ
+2110 VLDDQLQ

-2140 DEEKTASSF
+2140 DEEKTSQSF
-2149 IPHPFQ
+2149 ISHPFHK
-2155 EGARLYKTG
+2155 GARLYKTG
-2164 DMGRWLSNGI
+2164 DMGRWLPNGI

-2187 RGHRVECGEIEAA
+2187 RGHRVECGEIEAT
-2200 MLTFDDITECAVI
+2200 MLSVEDIIECAVI

-2227 FVQKGGMT
+2227 FVQKGT
-2235 TQDIRHN
+2235 WTQQDLRRK
-2242 LKDILPDYMVPSLLI
+2242 LKDRLPDYMVPSLFI
-2257 ELDELPLT
+2257 ELEELPLT

-2277 PEWRQEEVETA
+2277 PVWRQEEAEKPTDQA
-2288 IDKAATEEERVL
+2288 LSKEERVL
-2300 EKVWSQLLGVPSI
+2300 KKVWTQLLGTPSI

-2341 VIQPRDV
+2341 IIQPRDV
-2348 FEKQTISQLAQAMR
+2348 FEKQTISQLARAMK
-2362 KAEVSTV
+2362 KADVSV
-2369 YDQSPVTGEVRLL
+2369 YYDQSPVTGDARLL

-2405 EMKRSVPHEQ
+2405 EFKQSIQPEQ

-2432 IYTKEADGT
+2432 IYTKEVDGT
-2441 WIQTIREPGVT
+2441 WIQTIRAPGII
-2452 PCVTFFDVTDV
+2452 PCVTFFDLTDV
-2463 SQEEAREQIRLET
+2463 SHEEALEQIRMET

-2491 KAILFHTGE
+2491 KAILFQTS
-2500 DTSELFIAA
+2500 DCTSELFIAV

-2517 SWRMIQEDVLNGLK
+2517 SWRIIQEDILNGLK
-2531 QLATG
+2531 QVAAG
-2536 QDIIFAKK
+2536 QEITLAKK
-2544 TASYK
+2544 TASYQ
-2549 QWADAL
+2549 QWAEAL
-2555 YEYAQ
+2555 DQYAQ
-2560 TDQLQAQASFWQK
+2560 TDQLQEQVPFWEK
-2573 IKDQEEEGS
+2573 IIDHEEEGS
-2582 PFQLPALSNI
+2582 PFQTPALFNI
-2592 EEHAEILSVQLTKE
+2592 EEHAEILTVQLTKD
-2606 QTDMLLRQASQAY
+2606 QTDILLRHASQAY
-2619 RTEINDLLLSGLTQ
+2619 RTEVNDLLLSGLAQ
-2633 AIGKPMLITLEGH
+2633 AIGKPLLITLEGH

-2672 PFIQTDVAR
+2672 PFIQTDVER

-2699 YGLLQYMTESRL
+2699 YGLLQYMTASCL
-2711 LKTVTP
+2711 LKTVAP
-2717 QMSFNYLGQLDQ
+2717 QVSFNYLGQLDQ
-2729 ADGEAKL
+2729 VDGEANL

-2752 RQHLIDVYGYVTD
+2752 RQHLIDVYGYVIS

-2780 DQEVR
+2780 EEEVR
-2785 LLPERFKEKMEI
+2785 QLPERFKEKMED
-2797 ILAHCVETS
+2797 ILTHCVEAK

-2812 DFPMVHL
+2812 DFPMVQL

-2865 QGLTNGDAYEQAW
+2865 EGLTDGKAYEKAW

-2890 KFAWEGLKEPVQFI
+2890 RFAWEGLKEPVQLI
-2904 QSEGSIHLTQ
+2904 QSEGSLHLTQ
-2914 HDVRHLSDA
+2914 HDVRHLNEM
-2923 EQEETIEHFL
+2923 EQKKTIEQYL
-2933 VSDRSK
+2933 KTDRSK
-2939 DFNLDHIDEPLIR
+2939 DFELENAAEPLIR
-2952 IALFRCD
+2952 IALFHRD
-2959 EERCTFV
+2959 EKTCTFV

-2980 SFIQE
+2980 GLIEE
-2985 SFALYR
+2985 SFSIYR
-2991 SLVDEREISLS
+2991 SLVDEREMNLPA
-3002 TVRPYKDFIEWLQKQ
+3002 VRPYKDFIEWLQKQ

-3022 QEFWQRYM
+3022 QEFWKHYM
-3030 SGVEEATLLPGDGEE
+3030 SGVGEATPLPGDGEQ
-3045 HASDQEASM
+3045 ASDEGAGIDQISI
-3054 MQSSVKLTPEMQQ
+3054 KLTPEMQQ
-3067 KLEKMTGKQ
+3067 KLEKMTGTQ
-3076 KVTMSTLIQS
+3076 KVTMSTLIQA
-3086 AWGLLLHLHSGAEDV
+3086 AWGLLLHLHSGSEDV
-3101 IFGVTVSGRPA
+3101 VFGVTVSGRPA
-3112 DLPEV
+3112 DLKEV

-3133 IHSDWTIARLLAHTQ
+3133 ITPDRTIAELLTQTQ
-3148 ETVFQMREYE
+3148 ETVFHMREFE

-3169 EIPNGEALFHSIVVF
+3169 QIPNGESLFHSIVVF
-3184 ENYPIESI
+3184 ENYPIESV

-3216 VPGDTLELRITYNLN
+3216 VPGDTLELRVTYRFN
-3231 QYTEQ
+3231 QYKEK
-3236 QIQTL
+3236 QIQSL

-3255 VDTPLSSFSIVTN
+3255 VETPLSSFTIVTN
-3268 EEKERMI
+3268 EEKGRMI
-3275 SDWAKNAH
+3275 TDWAKNAQ

-3288 PDQEEVYAGVHDP
+3288 PDQEEVYSAVHDP
-3301 AYETEIYV
+3301 SCETEIYV
-3309 LNEEHQLMPIGFP
+3309 LSEEHQLMPVGFP
-3322 GDIFIGAKEIKALFG
+3322 GDIFIGAEDIKALCG
-3337 ELADWMEAHK
+3337 ELADWMETHK
-3347 IPHPFKHQ
+3347 IQHPFKHQ

-3363 GDVGVWTEE
+3363 GDVGVWTEKN
-3372 SKIQI
+3372 KIQI
-3377 LDWM
+3377 LDWV

>member
-8 QTSRHESMDA
+8 QSSLYESMDA

-52 SHLFLD
+52 SHLFLNN
-58 KHIEQEAAAEA
+58 HFEQEAAAES
-69 IQTQTAVP
+69 IHMQTAAP
-77 ALADMPPALSYGGDL
+77 ALADMPPALSYGGEIDI
-92 DVTQGAQTLQ
+92 TTGAQTLQ
-102 EVLTEAAKTTN
+102 DVLTEAAKTTN

-121 KNELTQSYAQLQGDA
+121 ENELTQSYSQLKEDA
-136 ERVLTGLRALGLKAG
+136 ERVLTGLRELGLKAG

-199 AWKLLEH
+199 AWELLEH
-206 PLILTDDSLIEE
+206 PLILTDDTLIEE

-228 DQLRVAAVEPMLT
+228 DQLRVAAVEPMLS
-241 LERDTAAHPAAP
+241 LERDTGAYPAAP

-463 TELGKPIP
+463 TELGRPIP

-479 HQHELLPEDHIGR
+479 HQQELLPEDHIGS
-492 VQIKGPT
+492 VQIKGLT

-504 YRNDEANQ
+504 YKNDEANQ
-512 EVFQADGWF
+512 EVFQTDGWF

-592 KLYEPAYIMRASQ
+592 KLYEPSYIMRASQ

-652 DEMIME
+652 DEIIKE
-658 MDMRLENELTL
+658 MDIRLENEHTL

-675 KKWIPAPLD
+675 KEWIPAPLD
-684 AADKQIIG
+684 AAEKQIVG
-692 DVVIFADPLGLA
+692 DIVIFADALGLA
-704 DQLKSFANSEQT
+704 DQLKSLSNSEQT
-716 YITVEPGQAFKQL
+716 YITVEPGQEFTQL

-759 HIIHL
+759 QIIHL
-764 WNYTNQED
+764 WNYTNQKD
-772 KLYVAKAKQAQKT
+772 KLHVAMAKEAQKA

-791 FLTKAI
+791 YLSKTVA
-797 SVYEEQVAI
+797 VYEEPVEI
-806 TFVSTH
+806 TFVSAH
-812 AMNVPED
+812 AMNLPED
-819 HIHDVEKATTA
+819 QTHDVEKATTV
-830 GLMTAVQHEWP
+830 GLMTSVQHEWP

-847 LDFSLAES
+847 LDFSLTELES
-855 VSSHSH
+855 TRSH
-861 AMAIMAELTHD
+861 ASAIMTECTHD
-872 QDRHVAAYR
+872 KRSYIAAYR
-881 QGVRY
+881 GSVRY
-886 IPFLAPLHLEKEQK
+886 IPLLSPLHLEKEQK
-900 RKEPPFESSGLYV
+900 MKKPPFESSGLYV
-913 ITGGLGGIGRLVSE
+913 MTGGLGGIGSLLSE
-927 HLLTSYQAHLVLLG
+927 HLLKSDQAHLVLLG

-947 LSSDQQETLAFLEK
+947 LSAEQQDILTSLEK
-961 QAKVHG
+961 QAKDHG
-967 GKVLYEKADITAE
+967 GTVLYEKVDITDA
-980 KEVEAIISRHEV
+980 KEVEALISRQEV
-992 AGNQRLDGIIHFA
+992 ARGKRLHGIIHFA

-1011 LLADMTSVSLNEMY
+1011 LLADMTSVSLHDMY

-1038 ASKRRDV
+1038 ASKRQNV

-1103 SMVKGMLK
+1103 SMIKGILQ
-1111 ERGYLPISKQAG
+1111 ERGYLPISKQVG

-1128 ACLMTDAPLIYAGLD
+1128 ACLMTDAPLMYMGLD
-1143 RSKKEIHEMVHADAE
+1143 RSKKEIEEMVHAE
-1158 MQTEQTFYVFFK
+1158 IQKEQAIYVFFK
-1170 TDQTKAVEE
+1170 TDQTKAIEE
-1179 RLYQSIHTCLQSRL
+1179 RLYHSIHTCLQSRL
-1193 SGEYAVHLFPE
+1193 SGEYSVHLYPE
-1204 EYWKETE
+1204 ECWKETE
-1211 DGSPDEAYFHELIEE
+1211 DGMPDEAFFNELIEE
-1226 SGMDAD
+1226 SGQNSED
-1232 NRAPHTK
+1232 RAPQTE

-1246 IWSELLGVSDVNCG
+1246 IWSELLDVSNISCG

-1281 QKTGFDVPLAV
+1281 QRTGFDVPLAV

-1301 LADWIDSNAKA
+1301 LADWIDSHAKA
-1312 DEVIPMRKM
+1312 DEAIPISKM

-1334 RQWFLYQLEPDL
+1334 RQWFLYQLQPDL

-1357 NGPLDIK
+1357 NGPLDVK
-1364 VLQESLH
+1364 VLQSSLQ
-1371 HMVERHESLRTSFTM
+1371 HMVQRHESLRTSFSM
-1386 SGDEPVQVIHEQM
+1386 SGDEPVQIIHEHM
-1399 ALPELEVMDL
+1399 TLPGLEVVDVSDL
-1409 SGIASQEEKEQ
+1409 ASQEEKEQ
-1420 KAAEWAKEEASTPFQ
+1420 KASEWAKREAGTAFR
-1435 LEHEALFRVKLIR
+1435 LEHDPLFRVKLIR
-1448 LSSTEHILLMSIH
+1448 LSETDHLLLMSIH

-1475 ELSEWYTAAIEGREP
+1475 ELSEWYTAMIKGREP
-1490 HLPALPIQYADYAL
+1490 HLPPLPIQYADYAL

-1512 EPLHK
+1512 ETLHK
-1517 QLAYWKEQFA
+1517 QLSYWKEQFA
-1527 APVEDLVLP
+1527 APVEDLILP

-1542 AVQSYKGKTKTYQLS
+1542 AVQSYKGKTKKYRLS
-1557 KSLSKKIEA
+1557 KSLSEQLAA

-1626 HSGNPAFT
+1626 HSGNPAFA

-1723 LEYQA
+1723 LEYDA
-1728 DLFSDDTMERFLA
+1728 DLFSEDTMDRFLR
-1741 YYEHLLE
+1741 YYEMLLE
-1748 SICENPAQPIRQVN
+1748 SICENPAQPIRQMN
-1762 FLPEKEKHQLLYEW
+1762 YLPEKEKHQLLYEW

-1783 KGPLL
+1783 AGSLL
-1788 MTERFE
+1788 ITERFE

-1809 GDEWTYQELHE
+1809 GEQWTYRELQEKVDLLG
-1820 KADRLAGY
+1820 AY
-1828 LQQRGVTPHEPV
+1828 LQQRGVAPHEPV

-1869 EYPDARIDY
+1869 EYPESRIDY
-1878 MLRDTGIQ
+1878 MLKDTGIK

-1893 WLKKVSIHQT
+1893 WLKKVSISQT

-1908 DQGYEEF
+1908 DEGYEEF
-1915 LPEAEV
+1915 LPEGEV
-1921 MPAALRPDG
+1921 IPAALSPDG

-1953 VVRLVCETDY
+1953 VIRLVCETDY
-1963 VTLNEQT
+1963 VTLDEHT

-2005 LSMDTLAEALKTHQ
+2005 LSMNTLADTLKAYK

-2043 LHALL
+2043 FNALL

-2090 LEEDQAT
+2090 LDDGQAT
-2097 VPIGQPIAYSQAY
+2097 VPIGQPITYSQAY
-2110 VLDDQMQ
+2110 VLDDQLQ
-2117 PVPQGVIGEIYV
+2117 PVPKGVIGEIYV

-2140 DEEKTASSF
+2140 DEEKTAQSF

-2200 MLTFDDITECAVI
+2200 MLSFEDIIECAVI

-2227 FVQKGGMT
+2227 FVQKGAL
-2235 TQDIRHN
+2235 TQQAIRQA
-2242 LKDILPDYMVPSLLI
+2242 LKEMLPDYMVPSLLM

-2277 PEWRQEEVETA
+2277 PEWRQEEVDTP
-2288 IDKAATEEERVL
+2288 IDRPVSEEERVL
-2300 EKVWSQLLGVPSI
+2300 EKVWSQLLGAPSI

-2341 VIQPRDV
+2341 IIQPRDV
-2348 FEKQTISQLAQAMR
+2348 FEKQTISQLALVMKKADVSVSYNQA
-2362 KAEVSTV
+2362 
-2369 YDQSPVTGEVRLL
+2369 PITGDVRLL

-2391 SMTNQDYWNLSAHI
+2391 SMTNQDYWNLSAHFQFNQ
-2405 EMKRSVPHEQ
+2405 SVPLKQ

-2422 LVDHHDMLRA
+2422 VADHHDMLRA
-2432 IYTKEADGT
+2432 TYTKEADGT
-2441 WIQTIREPGVT
+2441 WVQTIREPGIT
-2452 PCVTFFDVTDV
+2452 PCITSFDLTDV
-2463 SQEEAREQIRLET
+2463 SQEEALEQIRLET
-2476 SACQGTLSLERGEVI
+2476 GACQGTLSLERGEVI
-2491 KAILFHTGE
+2491 KAILFHTSH

-2517 SWRMIQEDVLNGLK
+2517 SWRIIQEDVLNGLK
-2531 QLATG
+2531 QLAAG
-2536 QDIIFAKK
+2536 QEIILAKK

-2560 TDQLQAQASFWQK
+2560 TDQLQEQVPFWEK
-2573 IKDQEEEGS
+2573 ITDQEEEGS
-2582 PFQLPALSNI
+2582 PFQTPALSNI
-2592 EEHAEILSVQLTKE
+2592 EEHADILSVQLTKE
-2606 QTDMLLRQASQAY
+2606 QTDILLRQASQAY
-2619 RTEINDLLLSGLTQ
+2619 RTEVNDLLLSGLAQ
-2633 AIGKPMLITLEGH
+2633 AVGKPILITLEGH

-2672 PFIQTDVAR
+2672 PFIKTDVER

-2711 LKTVTP
+2711 LKTAAP

-2729 ADGEAKL
+2729 TDGEVKL
-2736 YIADER
+2736 YLADER

-2752 RQHLIDVYGYVTD
+2752 RQHLIDVYGYVVN
-2765 GQLQMNFMINRELLQ
+2765 GQLQMNFMMNRELLQ
-2780 DQEVR
+2780 HEDVR
-2785 LLPERFKEKMEI
+2785 LLPERFKEKMED
-2797 ILAHCVETS
+2797 ILTHCVEAR

-2812 DFPMVHL
+2812 DFSMVQL

-2865 QGLTNGDAYEQAW
+2865 EGLTDGESYEQAW

-2890 KFAWEGLKEPVQFI
+2890 RFAWEGLKEPVQLI

-2914 HDVRHLSDA
+2914 HDVRHLS
-2923 EQEETIEHFL
+2923 ETDQKEIIEHYL

-2939 DFNLDHIDEPLIR
+2939 DFDLEDIDEPLIR
-2952 IALFRCD
+2952 IALFHCD
-2959 EERCTFV
+2959 ERKCTFV

-2980 SFIQE
+2980 SFIEE

-2991 SLVDEREISLS
+2991 SLVDEREINLPA
-3002 TVRPYKDFIEWLQKQ
+3002 VRPYKDFIEWLQKQ
-3017 DQEKA
+3017 DQGKA
-3022 QEFWQRYM
+3022 NTFWKHYM
-3030 SGVEEATLLPGDGEE
+3030 SGVEEATLLPGDSEQ
-3045 HASDQEASM
+3045 ASDHGAGITQV
-3054 MQSSVKLTPEMQQ
+3054 SVKLTPQMQQ
-3067 KLEKMTGKQ
+3067 KLEEMTGAQ

-3086 AWGLLLHLHSGAEDV
+3086 AWGLLLHLHSGSEDV

-3124 INTLPLRLP
+3124 INTLPLRLLIAP
-3133 IHSDWTIARLLAHTQ
+3133 DWTIARLLAHTQ
-3148 ETVFQMREYE
+3148 ETVFHMREFE

-3169 EIPNGEALFHSIVVF
+3169 DIPSGQSLFDSIVVF

-3216 VPGDTLELRITYNLN
+3216 VPGDTLELRVTYRLN
-3231 QYTEQ
+3231 QYTEK
-3236 QIQTL
+3236 QIQSL

-3255 VDTPLSSFSIVTN
+3255 VETPLSSFTIVTN

-3275 SDWAKNAH
+3275 SDWAKNAQ

-3288 PDQEEVYAGVHDP
+3288 PDQEEVYSGVHDP
-3301 AYETEIYV
+3301 SCETEIYI
-3309 LNEEHQLMPIGFP
+3309 LSDEHQLMPIGFP
-3322 GDIFIGAKEIKALFG
+3322 GDIFIGAKDIKALCG

-3363 GDVGVWTEE
+3363 GDVGVWTEK

>member
-8 QTSRHESMDA
+8 QTSVHESMDA
-18 ILQDVKTTILQ
+18 ILQDVKTAILQ

-58 KHIEQEAAAEA
+58 KHIEQEAAAES
-69 IQTQTAVP
+69 IQTQTAEP

-92 DVTQGAQTLQ
+92 DVTRGAQTLQ
-102 EVLTEAAKTTN
+102 EVLTEAAKTSN

-121 KNELTQSYAQLQGDA
+121 ENELTQSYAQLQEDA
-136 ERVLTGLRALGLKAG
+136 ERVLTGLRALGLEAG

-206 PLILTDDSLIEE
+206 PLILTDDSLIDE
-218 VQGLALLWHT
+218 VQGLALLWNT
-228 DQLRVAAVEPMLT
+228 DQLRVAAVEPMLS
-241 LERDTAAHPAAP
+241 LERDTRAHPAAP

-319 TGCEQIRA
+319 TGCEQVRA

-463 TELGKPIP
+463 TELGRPIP

-479 HQHELLPEDHIGR
+479 HQHELLPEDHIGC

-504 YRNDEANQ
+504 YQNDEANE

-570 VAACSVRM
+570 VAACSARM

-592 KLYEPAYIMRASQ
+592 KLYEPSYIMRASQ

-618 ASRIIPVQKHAFP
+618 TARIIPVQKHAFP

-652 DEMIME
+652 DEIIKE
-658 MDMRLENELTL
+658 MDIRLENEHTL

-675 KKWIPAPLD
+675 KQWTPAPLD
-684 AADKQIIG
+684 AAADKQTIG
-692 DVVIFADPLGLA
+692 DMVIFADTLGLA
-704 DQLKSFANSEQT
+704 DQLKSLSNSEQAS
-716 YITVEPGQAFKQL
+716 ITVEPGQTFKQL

-772 KLYVAKAKQAQKT
+772 KLHVAKAKQAQKT

-797 SVYEEQVAI
+797 SVYEEPVAI
-806 TFVSTH
+806 TFVSAH
-812 AMNVPED
+812 AMNLPED
-819 HIHDVEKATTA
+819 HTHDVEKATTA
-830 GLMTAVQHEWP
+830 GLLTAVQHEWP
-841 FIKVQC
+841 FIQVQC
-847 LDFSLAES
+847 LDFSLTES
-855 VSSHSH
+855 ASSHSH
-861 AMAIMAELTHD
+861 APAIMAELTHD
-872 QDRHVAAYR
+872 KDSHVTAYR
-881 QGVRY
+881 EGVRY
-886 IPFLAPLHLEKEQK
+886 IPLLTPLHLEKEQRVK
-900 RKEPPFESSGLYV
+900 KPPFEASGLYV
-913 ITGGLGGIGRLVSE
+913 ITGGLGGIGRMLSE

-941 RKEREA
+941 RKEQEA
-947 LSSDQQETLAFLEK
+947 LSAEQQETLSLLKE
-961 QAKVHG
+961 QAKVYG
-967 GKVLYEKADITAE
+967 GTVLYEKTNITDA
-980 KEVEAIISRHEV
+980 KEIEAAISRHEV
-992 AGNQRLDGIIHFA
+992 TRDQRLDGIIHFA

-1011 LLADMTSVSLNEMY
+1011 LLADMTSVSLNKMY

-1038 ASKRRDV
+1038 ASKRQNV

-1069 EFVEQFAHYQKLTST
+1069 EFVEQFAHYQKMTST

-1097 IGMSEG
+1097 VGMSEG
-1103 SMVKGMLK
+1103 SMIKGILK
-1111 ERGYLPISKQAG
+1111 ERGYLSMSKQAG
-1123 FQTML
+1123 FRTIL
-1128 ACLMTDAPLIYAGLD
+1128 ACLMTDAPLIYTGLD
-1143 RSKKEIHEMVHADAE
+1143 RSKKEIQEMVDAE
-1158 MQTEQTFYVFFK
+1158 MQTEQAIYVFFK

-1193 SGEYAVHLFPE
+1193 SGEYTVHLYPE

-1211 DGSPDEAYFHELIEE
+1211 DGMPDEAYFHELIEE
-1226 SGMDAD
+1226 SGLDSE
-1232 NRAPHTK
+1232 NRAPQTE

-1246 IWSELLGVSDVNCG
+1246 IWAELLDVSDISCG

-1281 QKTGFDVPLAV
+1281 QRTGFDVPLAV

-1301 LADWIDSNAKA
+1301 LADWIDSHAKA
-1312 DEVIPMRKM
+1312 DEAIPMRKM

-1364 VLQESLH
+1364 VLQDSLH
-1371 HMVERHESLRTSFTM
+1371 QMVERHESLRTSFAM
-1386 SGDEPVQVIHEQM
+1386 SGDEPVQIIHDHM
-1399 ALPELEVMDL
+1399 TLPALEVIDVSDL
-1409 SGIASQEEKEQ
+1409 ESQEEKEQ
-1420 KAAEWAKEEASTPFQ
+1420 KAAEWAKKEASTPFQ
-1435 LEHEALFRVKLIR
+1435 LERGALFRVKLIR
-1448 LSSTEHILLMSIH
+1448 LSHADHLLLMSIH

-1490 HLPALPIQYADYAL
+1490 HLPPLPIQYADYAL

-1512 EPLHK
+1512 EPLDK
-1517 QLAYWKEQFA
+1517 QLSYWKEQFA
-1527 APVEDLVLP
+1527 TPVEELVLP

-1557 KSLSKKIEA
+1557 TPLSEQIVA

-1603 GRNRTEMEH
+1603 GRNRAEIEH

-1653 PFEMVVDE
+1653 PFDMVVDE
-1661 LNIVRDASKQ
+1661 LNIARDASKQ

-1692 ATSVLAIEDN
+1692 ATSVLAIEDH

-1723 LEYQA
+1723 LEYHA
-1728 DLFSDDTMERFLA
+1728 DLFSDDTMERFLT

-1748 SICENPAQPIRQVN
+1748 RICENPAQPIKQLN

-1809 GDEWTYQELHE
+1809 REQWTYRELQ
-1820 KADRLAGY
+1820 KKVNRLAVY

-1845 RSPEMILGVLAIVKA
+1845 RSPEMIVGVLAIVKA

-1869 EYPDARIDY
+1869 EYPDTRIDY
-1878 MLRDTGIQ
+1878 MLRDTGIK

-1893 WLKKVSIHQT
+1893 WLKKVSINQT

-1921 MPAALRPDG
+1921 MPAALSPDG

-1953 VVRLVCETDY
+1953 VIRLVCETDY
-1963 VTLNEQT
+1963 VTLDEHT

-2005 LSMDTLAEALKTHQ
+2005 LSMDALADTLKAYQ

-2043 LHALL
+2043 FHALL

-2090 LEEDQAT
+2090 LDEGQAT
-2097 VPIGQPIAYSQAY
+2097 VPIGRPIAYSQAY
-2110 VLDDQMQ
+2110 ILDDQLQ

-2140 DEEKTASSF
+2140 DEEKTAQSF

-2164 DMGRWLSNGI
+2164 DMGRWLSNGL
-2174 IDCLGRIDHQVKI
+2174 IDCLGRMDHQVKI

-2227 FVQKGGMT
+2227 FVQKGDMT
-2235 TQDIRHN
+2235 PQDIRQN
-2242 LKDILPDYMVPSLLI
+2242 LKDILPDYMVPSLLM
-2257 ELDELPLT
+2257 ELCELPLT

-2277 PEWRQEEVETA
+2277 PEWRQEEVETTT
-2288 IDKAATEEERVL
+2288 DRAATEEERVL
-2300 EKVWSQLLGVPSI
+2300 EKVWSQLLGAPSI

-2348 FEKQTISQLAQAMR
+2348 FEKQTISQLAKVMKQAD
-2362 KAEVSTV
+2362 VSV
-2369 YDQSPVTGEVRLL
+2369 SYDQSPVTGEVRLL

-2405 EMKRSVPHEQ
+2405 EFKQSVPLKQ

-2422 LVDHHDMLRA
+2422 VVDHHDMLRA
-2432 IYTKEADGT
+2432 VYTKEADGT
-2441 WIQTIREPGVT
+2441 WIQTIREPGILPYIT
-2452 PCVTFFDVTDV
+2452 CFDLTNV
-2463 SQEEAREQIRLET
+2463 SQEEAVEQIRLET
-2476 SACQGTLSLERGEVI
+2476 EACQGTLSLERGEVI
-2491 KAILFHTGE
+2491 KAILFHTSH
-2500 DTSELFIAA
+2500 DTSELFVAA

-2517 SWRMIQEDVLNGLK
+2517 SWRIIQEDILNGLK
-2531 QLATG
+2531 QLAAG
-2536 QDIIFAKK
+2536 QDVVLAKK

-2560 TDQLQAQASFWQK
+2560 TAQLQEQASFWQK
-2573 IKDQEEEGS
+2573 ITDQEEEGS
-2582 PFQLPALSNI
+2582 PFQPPALSNI

-2606 QTDMLLRQASQAY
+2606 QTDILLRQASQAY
-2619 RTEINDLLLSGLTQ
+2619 RTEINDLLLSGLVQ
-2633 AIGKPMLITLEGH
+2633 AIGQPVLITLEGH

-2672 PFIQTDVAR
+2672 PFIQTDVER

-2699 YGLLQYMTESRL
+2699 YGLLQYMTEPRL
-2711 LKTVTP
+2711 LKTAAP
-2717 QMSFNYLGQLDQ
+2717 QISFNYLGQLDQ
-2729 ADGEAKL
+2729 TDGDAKL

-2752 RQHLIDVYGYVTD
+2752 RQHLIDVYGYVIH

-2780 DQEVR
+2780 QEKVR
-2785 LLPERFKEKMEI
+2785 LLPERFKERMED
-2797 ILAHCVETS
+2797 ILTHCVETK

-2812 DFPMVHL
+2812 DFPMAQL
-2819 TQKQIDELPDNVVDV
+2819 TQKQVDELPDNVVDV

-2865 QGLTNGDAYEQAW
+2865 EGLTNGDAYEQAW

-2914 HDVRHLSDA
+2914 YDVRHLSDL
-2923 EQEETIEHFL
+2923 EQQETIEQFL
-2933 VSDRSK
+2933 ESDRSK
-2939 DFNLDHIDEPLIR
+2939 DFNLEHIDEPLIR
-2952 IALFRCD
+2952 IALFHCD
-2959 EERCTFV
+2959 EKKSTFV

-2980 SFIQE
+2980 SFIEE

-2991 SLVDEREISLS
+2991 SLVDEREIRLP
-3002 TVRPYKDFIEWLQKQ
+3002 TVRPYKDFIEWLHKQ

-3030 SGVEEATLLPGDGEE
+3030 SGVEEATPLPGDGE
-3045 HASDQEASM
+3045 HASDQRAGTT
-3054 MQSSVKLTPEMQQ
+3054 QVSVKLTPQMQQ
-3067 KLEKMTGKQ
+3067 KLEEMTGTQ
-3076 KVTMSTLIQS
+3076 KVTLSTLIQS
-3086 AWGLLLHLHSGAEDV
+3086 AWGLLLHLHSGSEEV

-3133 IHSDWTIARLLAHTQ
+3133 ITSDKTIAQLLAYTQ
-3148 ETVFQMREYE
+3148 ETVFHIREFE

-3169 EIPNGEALFHSIVVF
+3169 KIPNGEALFHSIVVF

-3216 VPGDTLELRITYNLN
+3216 VPGDTLELRVTYHLN
-3231 QYTEQ
+3231 QYTEK

-3255 VDTPLSSFSIVTN
+3255 VNTPLSSFTIVTN

-3275 SDWAKNAH
+3275 SDWAQNAQ

-3288 PDQEEVYAGVHDP
+3288 PDQAEVYAGVNDP
-3301 AYETEIYV
+3301 AYETEIFI
-3309 LNEEHQLMPIGFP
+3309 LNEEHQLMPVGFP
-3322 GDIFIGAKEIKALFG
+3322 GDIFIGAKEIKALCG
-3337 ELADWMEAHK
+3337 ELADWMETHK

-3355 TGEYLYPT
+3355 TGEFLYPT
-3363 GDVGVWTEE
+3363 GDVGVWTEK

>member
-1 MKPSTIN
+1 MKPSIIN
-8 QTSRHESMDA
+8 KSNVHESMDT
-18 ILQDVKTTILQ
+18 ILQDVQRTILQ

-37 VFSREKTI
+37 VFSHEKTI

-58 KHIEQEAAAEA
+58 NHMEQEAAAES
-69 IQTQTAVP
+69 IQMQMASP

-92 DVTQGAQTLQ
+92 DVKAGAQTLQ
-102 EVLTEAAKTTN
+102 DALTEAAKTKN

-121 KNELTQSYAQLQGDA
+121 ENELTQSYAQLKEDA
-136 ERVLTGLRALGLKAG
+136 ERVLTGLRALGLEPG

-189 MNAAVKKLHH
+189 MNASVKKLHH
-199 AWKLLEH
+199 AWNLLEH
-206 PLILTDDSLIEE
+206 PLILTDDSLVDE

-228 DQLRVAAVEPMLT
+228 DKLRVAAVEPMLS
-241 LERDTAAHPAAP
+241 LERDIEAYPASP

-285 TVAANQFT
+285 TVAANGFT
-293 QEDVSLDWMPL
+293 QKDVSLDWMPL

-319 TGCEQIRA
+319 TGCEQVRA

-363 YEKEIS
+363 YEKDIS

-433 ENSGVLTF
+433 ESSGVLTF

-463 TELGKPIP
+463 TELGRPIP

-479 HQHELLPEDHIGR
+479 HQHELLPEDHIGS

-504 YRNDEANQ
+504 YKNDEADQ
-512 EVFQADGWF
+512 EVFQTDGWF

-546 NGKNYHNYEIEAIA
+546 NGKNYHNYEIEVIA

-570 VAACSVRM
+570 VAACSARM

-592 KLYEPAYIMRASQ
+592 KLYEPSYIMRASQ
-605 HIKSHIATKMGLS
+605 NIKSQIATKMGLS
-618 ASRIIPVQKHAFP
+618 ASRVIPVQKHAFP

-641 QLKTRW
+641 QLKKRW

-652 DEMIME
+652 DEIIKE
-658 MDMRLENELTL
+658 LDIRLENEHTL
-669 PDWSYQ
+669 PDWSLQ
-675 KKWIPAPLD
+675 KKWIPAPLHE
-684 AADKQIIG
+684 AETQTLG
-692 DVVIFADPLGLA
+692 NTVIFADTLGLA
-704 DQLKSFANSEQT
+704 DQLRSLSSNEQT
-716 YITVEPGQAFKQL
+716 FITVEPGQAFTQL

-759 HIIHL
+759 QIIHL
-764 WNYTNQED
+764 WNYTTQED
-772 KLYVAKAKQAQKT
+772 TLHAASAKEAQKT

-791 FLTKAI
+791 YVTKAI
-797 SVYEEQVAI
+797 AVYEEPVEI
-806 TFVSTH
+806 TFVSAH
-812 AMNVPED
+812 AMNLPED
-819 HIHDVEKATTA
+819 QTHDVEKATTA

-841 FIKVQC
+841 FIKVRC

-855 VSSHSH
+855 AAGRSH
-861 AMAIMAELTHD
+861 ASSIMTELTHD
-872 QDRHVAAYR
+872 TSHHIAAYR
-881 QGVRY
+881 EGVRY
-886 IPFLAPLHLEKEQK
+886 TPLLTPLHLEKEQR
-900 RKEPPFESSGLYV
+900 RKKPPFESSGLYV
-913 ITGGLGGIGRLVSE
+913 ITGGLGGIGRLLSE
-927 HLLTSYQAHLVLLG
+927 HLLTSYQAHLVLVG
-941 RKEREA
+941 RKAREA
-947 LSSDQQETLAFLEK
+947 LSVEQQDVLISLEK
-961 QAKVHG
+961 LAEKRG
-967 GKVLYEKADITAE
+967 GTVLYEKVDITDA
-980 KEVEAIISRHEV
+980 KAIEALISKQE
-992 AGNQRLDGIIHFA
+992 AALGKRLHGVIHFA

-1011 LLADMTSVSLNEMY
+1011 LLRDMTSVSLHAMY

-1038 ASKRRDV
+1038 ASKRQNV

-1069 EFVEQFAHYQKLTST
+1069 EFVEQFAHYQRLTST

-1097 IGMSEG
+1097 TGMSEG
-1103 SMVKGMLK
+1103 SMIKGMLK
-1111 ERGYLPISKQAG
+1111 ERGYLPIPKRAG
-1123 FQTML
+1123 IQTML
-1128 ACLMTDAPLIYAGLD
+1128 ACLMTDTPLIYIGLD
-1143 RSKKEIHEMVHADAE
+1143 RSKQDIQEMIQGDI
-1158 MQTEQTFYVFFK
+1158 QTEQAVYVFFK
-1170 TDQTKAVEE
+1170 TDQTTAIEE
-1179 RLYQSIHTCLQSRL
+1179 RLYQSIYTCIQSRL
-1193 SGEYAVHLFPE
+1193 SGECSVHLYPE

-1211 DGSPDEAYFHELIEE
+1211 DGMPDEVHFNELIKE
-1226 SGMDAD
+1226 SGQGSED
-1232 NRAPHTK
+1232 RAPQTE
-1239 TEKLLAH
+1239 TEKLLAR
-1246 IWSELLGVSDVNCG
+1246 IWSELLDVSNISCG

-1271 KATQMLSAVR
+1271 KATQMLSTVR

-1301 LADWIDSNAKA
+1301 LADWIDSYAKA
-1312 DEVIPMRKM
+1312 DEAIPIRKI
-1321 EKGQEIPMSYAQQ
+1321 EKGQELPMSYAQQ
-1334 RQWFLYQLEPDL
+1334 RQWFLYQLQPDL
-1346 PFYNNTISFRM
+1346 ALYNNTISFRM
-1357 NGPLDIK
+1357 NGPLDVK
-1364 VLQESLH
+1364 VLQHSLQQ
-1371 HMVERHESLRTSFTM
+1371 MVQRHESLRTSFAM
-1386 SGDEPVQVIHEQM
+1386 NGDEPVQIIHEHM
-1399 ALPELEVMDL
+1399 TLPALEVVDVSEL
-1409 SGIASQEEKEQ
+1409 ASQEEKEQ
-1420 KAAEWAKEEASTPFQ
+1420 KAAEWAKREAGTPFR
-1435 LEHEALFRVKLIR
+1435 LEQDALFRAKLIR
-1448 LSSTEHILLMSIH
+1448 LSETDHLLLMSIH
-1461 HIVSDGWSIGIVAR
+1461 HIVSDGWSIGIAAR
-1475 ELSEWYTAAIEGREP
+1475 ELSEWYTAMIEGREP
-1490 HLPALPIQYADYAL
+1490 DLSPLPIQYADYAL

-1512 EPLHK
+1512 ETLQK
-1517 QLAYWKEQFA
+1517 QLSYWKEQFA
-1527 APVEDLVLP
+1527 VPVEELMLP
-1536 YDHPRP
+1536 YDYTRP
-1542 AVQSYKGKTKTYQLS
+1542 AVQSYRGKTKKYRLS
-1557 KSLSKKIEA
+1557 KPLSEQLA
-1566 LSKKTDST
+1566 VLSKKTDST

-1603 GRNRTEMEH
+1603 GRNRTEMEQ

-1641 ETTVGA
+1641 ETTMGA

-1661 LNIVRDASKQ
+1661 LNIVREAGKQ

-1723 LEYQA
+1723 LEYDA
-1728 DLFSDDTMERFLA
+1728 DLFSDDTMERLLR
-1741 YYEHLLE
+1741 YYEQLLAC
-1748 SICENPAQPIRQVN
+1748 ICENPAQPIRQMN
-1762 FLPEKEKHQLLYEW
+1762 YLPEKEKQKLLYEW
-1776 SGKTDQP
+1776 SGKTEQP
-1783 KGPLL
+1783 AGPLL
-1788 MTERFE
+1788 ITERFE

-1800 PHAVALEFQ
+1800 PHAIALESGEDQ
-1809 GDEWTYQELHE
+1809 WTYQELQE
-1820 KADRLAGY
+1820 KVNRLAAY
-1828 LQQRGVTPHEPV
+1828 LQQRGVKPHEPV

-1845 RSPEMILGVLAIVKA
+1845 RSPEMIFGVLAIVKA

-1893 WLKKVSIHQT
+1893 WLKQVSISQT

-1915 LPEAEV
+1915 LSEGELQ
-1921 MPAALRPDG
+1921 PAALKPDG

-1953 VVRLVCETDY
+1953 VIRLVCETDY
-1963 VTLNEQT
+1963 VTLDEHT

-2005 LSMDTLAEALKTHQ
+2005 LSMDMLADTLTSYK

-2043 LHALL
+2043 FNALL

-2090 LEEDQAT
+2090 VDEGQAA

-2110 VLDDQMQ
+2110 VLDDQLQ

-2140 DEEKTASSF
+2140 DEEKTSQSF

-2164 DMGRWLSNGI
+2164 DMGRWLQNGI

-2200 MLTFDDITECAVI
+2200 MLRFEDILECAVI

-2227 FVQKGGMT
+2227 FVQKGSMT
-2235 TQDIRHN
+2235 TQDIRHQ
-2242 LKDILPDYMVPSLLI
+2242 LKEILPDYMVPSLLI
-2257 ELDELPLT
+2257 ELEELPLT
-2265 PNGKVDQKRLPP
+2265 ANGKVDQKRLPP
-2277 PEWRQEEVETA
+2277 PEWRQEEV
-2288 IDKAATEEERVL
+2288 DKPADRALSEEERVL
-2300 EKVWSQLLGVPSI
+2300 EKVWTQLLGTPSI

-2348 FEKQTISQLAQAMR
+2348 FEKQTISQLALTMKKSDA
-2362 KAEVSTV
+2362 AAF
-2369 YDQSPVTGEVRLL
+2369 YDQSPVTGAVRLL

-2391 SMTNQDYWNLSAHI
+2391 SLTNQDYWNLSAYMEFKQSI
-2405 EMKRSVPHEQ
+2405 QLKQ

-2422 LVDHHDMLRA
+2422 IVDHHDMLRA
-2432 IYTKEADGT
+2432 IYTKAADGS
-2441 WIQTIREPGVT
+2441 WIQTIRAPGIT
-2452 PCVTFFDVTDV
+2452 PCVTFFDLTGV
-2463 SQEEAREQIRLET
+2463 SQEEALEQIRMET
-2476 SACQGTLSLERGEVI
+2476 AACQGTLSLERGEVI
-2491 KAILFHTGE
+2491 KAVLFHTSDGM
-2500 DTSELFIAA
+2500 SELFIAA

-2517 SWRMIQEDVLNGLK
+2517 SWRIIQEDLLNGLK
-2531 QLATG
+2531 QLAAG
-2536 QDIIFAKK
+2536 QEIALAKK
-2544 TASYK
+2544 TASYQ
-2549 QWADAL
+2549 QWAEAL

-2560 TDQLQAQASFWQK
+2560 TNQLQEQVPFWQN
-2573 IKDQEEEGS
+2573 IISQEEEGS
-2582 PFQLPALSNI
+2582 PFQTPALFNI
-2592 EEHAEILSVQLTKE
+2592 EEHAEILSIQLTKD
-2606 QTDMLLRQASQAY
+2606 QTDILLRQASQAY
-2619 RTEINDLLLSGLTQ
+2619 RTEVNDLLLSGLTQ
-2633 AIGKPMLITLEGH
+2633 AVGKPLLITLEGH

-2672 PFIQTDVAR
+2672 PFIQTDVER

-2699 YGLLQYMTESRL
+2699 YGLLQYMTASRL
-2711 LKTVTP
+2711 LKKAAP

-2729 ADGEAKL
+2729 IDGETHL

-2752 RQHLIDVYGYVTD
+2752 RQHLIDVYGYVVN

-2780 DQEVR
+2780 YEEVR
-2785 LLPERFKEKMEI
+2785 LLPERFKEKMED
-2797 ILAHCVETS
+2797 ILTHCVETK

-2812 DFPMVHL
+2812 DFPMVQL
-2819 TQKQIDELPDNVVDV
+2819 TQKQIDDLPDNVVDV

-2865 QGLTNGDAYEQAW
+2865 EGLTDGAAYEKAW
-2878 NLLVERHSILRT
+2878 NLLMERHSILRT
-2890 KFAWEGLKEPVQFI
+2890 TFAWEGLKEPVQLI

-2914 HDVRHLSDA
+2914 HDVRHLSETDQKEA
-2923 EQEETIEHFL
+2923 IEQYLQT
-2933 VSDRSK
+2933 DRLK
-2939 DFNLDHIDEPLIR
+2939 DFKLEDTDEPLIR
-2952 IALFRCD
+2952 IALFHRD
-2959 EERCTFV
+2959 ENTCTFV

-2980 SFIQE
+2980 SFIEE
-2985 SFALYR
+2985 SFSLYR
-2991 SLVDEREISLS
+2991 SLVDEREVDLPA
-3002 TVRPYKDFIEWLQKQ
+3002 VRPYKDFIEWLQKQ

-3022 QEFWQRYM
+3022 LAFWKHYM
-3030 SGVEEATLLPGDGEE
+3030 SGVEEATPLPGDDG
-3045 HASDQEASM
+3045 HASDEDAGVDQLSI
-3054 MQSSVKLTPEMQQ
+3054 KLTPEMQE

-3076 KVTMSTLIQS
+3076 KVTMSTLIQT
-3086 AWGLLLHLHSGAEDV
+3086 AWGLLLHLHSGSDDV
-3101 IFGVTVSGRPA
+3101 VFGVTVSGRPA
-3112 DLPEV
+3112 DLPQV

-3133 IHSDWTIARLLAHTQ
+3133 ITPEWTISKLLAHTQ
-3148 ETVFQMREYE
+3148 DTVFQMREFE
-3158 YTVLPDIQQMT
+3158 YTVLPDIQQLT
-3169 EIPNGEALFHSIVVF
+3169 HIPNGDSLFNSIVVF

-3192 EPYGVRILD
+3192 EPYGVRIVD

-3216 VPGDTLELRITYNLN
+3216 VPGDTLELRVTYRLN
-3231 QYTEQ
+3231 QYTEK
-3236 QIQTL
+3236 QIQSL

-3255 VDTPLSSFSIVTN
+3255 METPLSSFTIVTN
-3268 EEKERMI
+3268 EEKERI
-3275 SDWAKNAH
+3275 ITDWAKNAQ

-3288 PDQEEVYAGVHDP
+3288 PDQEEVYSGVHDP
-3301 AYETEIYV
+3301 SCETEIYV
-3309 LNEEHQLMPIGFP
+3309 LSEEHQLMPIGFP
-3322 GDIFIGAKEIKALFG
+3322 GDIFIGAKDIKALCG
-3337 ELADWMEAHK
+3337 ELADWMETHK

-3363 GDVGVWTEE
+3363 GDVGVWTEKN
-3372 SKIQI
+3372 KIQI

>member
-8 QTSRHESMDA
+8 QSSLYESMDA

-58 KHIEQEAAAEA
+58 NHFEQEAAAES
-69 IQTQTAVP
+69 IHMQTAAP
-77 ALADMPPALSYGGDL
+77 ALADMPPALSYGGEIDI
-92 DVTQGAQTLQ
+92 TTGAQTLQ
-102 EVLTEAAKTTN
+102 DVLTEAAKTTN

-121 KNELTQSYAQLQGDA
+121 ENELTQSYSQLKEDA
-136 ERVLTGLRALGLKAG
+136 ERVLTGLRELGLKAG

-199 AWKLLEH
+199 AWELLEH
-206 PLILTDDSLIEE
+206 PLILTDDTLIEE

-228 DQLRVAAVEPMLT
+228 DQLRVAAVEPMLS
-241 LERDTAAHPAAP
+241 LERDTGAYPAAP

-463 TELGKPIP
+463 TELGRPIP

-479 HQHELLPEDHIGR
+479 HQQELLPEDHIGS
-492 VQIKGPT
+492 VQIKGLT

-504 YRNDEANQ
+504 YKNDEANQ
-512 EVFQADGWF
+512 EVFQTDGWF

-592 KLYEPAYIMRASQ
+592 KLYEPSYIMRASQ

-652 DEMIME
+652 DEIIKE
-658 MDMRLENELTL
+658 MDIRLENEHTL

-675 KKWIPAPLD
+675 KEWIPAPLD
-684 AADKQIIG
+684 AAEKQIVG
-692 DVVIFADPLGLA
+692 DIVIFADALGLA
-704 DQLKSFANSEQT
+704 DQLKSLSNSEQT
-716 YITVEPGQAFKQL
+716 YITVEPGQEFTQL

-759 HIIHL
+759 QIIHL
-764 WNYTNQED
+764 WNYTNQKD
-772 KLYVAKAKQAQKT
+772 KLHVAMAKEAQKT

-791 FLTKAI
+791 YLSKTVA
-797 SVYEEQVAI
+797 VYEEPVEI
-806 TFVSTH
+806 TFVSAH
-812 AMNVPED
+812 AMNLPED
-819 HIHDVEKATTA
+819 QTHDVEKATTV
-830 GLMTAVQHEWP
+830 GLMTSVQHEWP

-847 LDFSLAES
+847 LDFSLTELES
-855 VSSHSH
+855 TRSH
-861 AMAIMAELTHD
+861 ASAIMTECTHD
-872 QDRHVAAYR
+872 KRSYIAAYR
-881 QGVRY
+881 GSVRY
-886 IPFLAPLHLEKEQK
+886 IPLLSPLHLEKEQK
-900 RKEPPFESSGLYV
+900 MKKPPFESSGLYV
-913 ITGGLGGIGRLVSE
+913 MTGGLGGIGSLLSE
-927 HLLTSYQAHLVLLG
+927 HLLKSDQAHLVLLG

-947 LSSDQQETLAFLEK
+947 LSAEQQDILTSLEK
-961 QAKVHG
+961 QAKDHG
-967 GKVLYEKADITAE
+967 GTVLYEKVDITDA
-980 KEVEAIISRHEV
+980 KEVEALISRQEV
-992 AGNQRLDGIIHFA
+992 ARGKRLHGIIHFA

-1011 LLADMTSVSLNEMY
+1011 LLADMTSVSLHDMY

-1038 ASKRRDV
+1038 ASKRQNV

-1103 SMVKGMLK
+1103 SMIKGILQ
-1111 ERGYLPISKQAG
+1111 ERGYLPISKQVG

-1128 ACLMTDAPLIYAGLD
+1128 ACLMTDAPLMYMGLD
-1143 RSKKEIHEMVHADAE
+1143 RSKKEIEEMVHAE
-1158 MQTEQTFYVFFK
+1158 IQKEQAIYVFFK
-1170 TDQTKAVEE
+1170 TDQTKAIEE
-1179 RLYQSIHTCLQSRL
+1179 RLYHSIHTCLQSRL
-1193 SGEYAVHLFPE
+1193 SGEYSVHLYPE
-1204 EYWKETE
+1204 ECWKETE
-1211 DGSPDEAYFHELIEE
+1211 DGMPDEAFFNELIEE
-1226 SGMDAD
+1226 SGQNSED
-1232 NRAPHTK
+1232 RAPQTE

-1246 IWSELLGVSDVNCG
+1246 IWSELLDVSNISCG

-1281 QKTGFDVPLAV
+1281 QRTGFDVPLAV

-1301 LADWIDSNAKA
+1301 LADWIDSHAKA
-1312 DEVIPMRKM
+1312 DEAIPIRKM

-1334 RQWFLYQLEPDL
+1334 RQWFLYQLQPDL

-1357 NGPLDIK
+1357 NGPLDVK
-1364 VLQESLH
+1364 VLQSSLQ
-1371 HMVERHESLRTSFTM
+1371 HMVQRHESLRTSFSM
-1386 SGDEPVQVIHEQM
+1386 SGDEPVQIIHEHM
-1399 ALPELEVMDL
+1399 TLPGLEVVDVSDL
-1409 SGIASQEEKEQ
+1409 ASQEEKEQ
-1420 KAAEWAKEEASTPFQ
+1420 KASEWAKREAGTAFR
-1435 LEHEALFRVKLIR
+1435 LEHDPLFRVKLIR
-1448 LSSTEHILLMSIH
+1448 LSETDHLLLMSIH

-1475 ELSEWYTAAIEGREP
+1475 ELSEWYTAMIKGREP
-1490 HLPALPIQYADYAL
+1490 HLPPLPIQYADYAL

-1512 EPLHK
+1512 ETLHK
-1517 QLAYWKEQFA
+1517 QLSYWKEQFA
-1527 APVEDLVLP
+1527 APVEDLILP

-1542 AVQSYKGKTKTYQLS
+1542 AVQSYKGKTKKYRLS
-1557 KSLSKKIEA
+1557 KSLSEQLAA

-1626 HSGNPAFT
+1626 HSGNPAFA

-1723 LEYQA
+1723 LEYDA
-1728 DLFSDDTMERFLA
+1728 DLFSEDTMDRFLR
-1741 YYEHLLE
+1741 YYEMLLE
-1748 SICENPAQPIRQVN
+1748 SICENPAQPIRQMN
-1762 FLPEKEKHQLLYEW
+1762 YLPEKEKHQLLYEW

-1783 KGPLL
+1783 AGSLL
-1788 MTERFE
+1788 ITERFE

-1809 GDEWTYQELHE
+1809 GEQWTYRELQEKVDLLG
-1820 KADRLAGY
+1820 AY
-1828 LQQRGVTPHEPV
+1828 LQQRGVAPHEPV

-1869 EYPDARIDY
+1869 EYPESRIDY
-1878 MLRDTGIQ
+1878 MLKDTGIK

-1893 WLKKVSIHQT
+1893 WLKKVSISQT

-1908 DQGYEEF
+1908 DEGYEEF
-1915 LPEAEV
+1915 LPEGEV
-1921 MPAALRPDG
+1921 IPAALSPDG

-1953 VVRLVCETDY
+1953 VIRLVCETDY
-1963 VTLNEQT
+1963 VTLDEHT

-2005 LSMDTLAEALKTHQ
+2005 LSMNTLADTLKAYK

-2043 LHALL
+2043 FNALL

-2090 LEEDQAT
+2090 LDDGQAT
-2097 VPIGQPIAYSQAY
+2097 VPIGQPITYSQAY
-2110 VLDDQMQ
+2110 VLDDQLQ

-2140 DEEKTASSF
+2140 DEEKTAQSF

-2200 MLTFDDITECAVI
+2200 MLSFEDIIECAVI

-2227 FVQKGGMT
+2227 FVQKGAL
-2235 TQDIRHN
+2235 TQQAIRQA
-2242 LKDILPDYMVPSLLI
+2242 LKEMLPDYMVPSLLM

-2277 PEWRQEEVETA
+2277 PEWRQEEVDTP
-2288 IDKAATEEERVL
+2288 IDRPVSEEERVL
-2300 EKVWSQLLGVPSI
+2300 EKVWSQLLGAPSI

-2341 VIQPRDV
+2341 IIQPRDV
-2348 FEKQTISQLAQAMR
+2348 FEKQIISQLALVMKKADVSVSYNQA
-2362 KAEVSTV
+2362 
-2369 YDQSPVTGEVRLL
+2369 PITGDVRLL

-2391 SMTNQDYWNLSAHI
+2391 SMTNQDYWNLSAHFQF
-2405 EMKRSVPHEQ
+2405 KQSVPLKQ

-2422 LVDHHDMLRA
+2422 VADHHDMLRA
-2432 IYTKEADGT
+2432 TYTKEADGT
-2441 WIQTIREPGVT
+2441 WVQTIREPGIT
-2452 PCVTFFDVTDV
+2452 PCITSFDLTDV
-2463 SQEEAREQIRLET
+2463 SQEEALEQIRLET
-2476 SACQGTLSLERGEVI
+2476 GACQGTLSLERGEVI
-2491 KAILFHTGE
+2491 KAILFHTSH

-2517 SWRMIQEDVLNGLK
+2517 SWRILQEDVINGLK
-2531 QLATG
+2531 QLAAG
-2536 QDIIFAKK
+2536 QEIILAKK

-2560 TDQLQAQASFWQK
+2560 TDQLQEQVPFWEK
-2573 IKDQEEEGS
+2573 ITDQEEEGS
-2582 PFQLPALSNI
+2582 PFQTPALSNI
-2592 EEHAEILSVQLTKE
+2592 EEHADILSVQLTKE
-2606 QTDMLLRQASQAY
+2606 QTDILLRQASQAY
-2619 RTEINDLLLSGLTQ
+2619 RTEVNDLLLSGLAQ
-2633 AIGKPMLITLEGH
+2633 AVGKPILITLEGH

-2672 PFIQTDVAR
+2672 PFIKTDVER

-2711 LKTVTP
+2711 LKTAAP

-2729 ADGEAKL
+2729 TDGEVKL
-2736 YIADER
+2736 YLADER

-2752 RQHLIDVYGYVTD
+2752 RQHLIDVYGYVVN
-2765 GQLQMNFMINRELLQ
+2765 GQLQMNFMMNRELLQ
-2780 DQEVR
+2780 HEDVR
-2785 LLPERFKEKMEI
+2785 LLPERFKEKMED
-2797 ILAHCVETS
+2797 ILTHCVEAR

-2812 DFPMVHL
+2812 DFSMVQL

-2865 QGLTNGDAYEQAW
+2865 EGLTDGESYEQAW

-2890 KFAWEGLKEPVQFI
+2890 RFAWEGLKEPVQLI

-2914 HDVRHLSDA
+2914 HDVRHLS
-2923 EQEETIEHFL
+2923 ETDQKEIIEHYL

-2939 DFNLDHIDEPLIR
+2939 DFDLEDIDEPLIR
-2952 IALFRCD
+2952 IALFHCD
-2959 EERCTFV
+2959 ERKCTFV

-2980 SFIQE
+2980 SFIEE

-2991 SLVDEREISLS
+2991 SLVDEREINLPA
-3002 TVRPYKDFIEWLQKQ
+3002 VRPYKDFIEWLQKQ
-3017 DQEKA
+3017 DQGKA
-3022 QEFWQRYM
+3022 NTFWKHYM
-3030 SGVEEATLLPGDGEE
+3030 SGVEEATLLPGDSEQ
-3045 HASDQEASM
+3045 ASDHGAGITQV
-3054 MQSSVKLTPEMQQ
+3054 SVKLTPQMQQ
-3067 KLEKMTGKQ
+3067 KLEEMTGAQ

-3086 AWGLLLHLHSGAEDV
+3086 AWGLLLHLHSGSEDV

-3124 INTLPLRLP
+3124 INTLPLRLLIAP
-3133 IHSDWTIARLLAHTQ
+3133 DWTIARLLAHTQ
-3148 ETVFQMREYE
+3148 ETVFHMREFE

-3169 EIPNGEALFHSIVVF
+3169 DIPSGQSLFDSIVVF

-3216 VPGDTLELRITYNLN
+3216 VPGDTLELRVTYRLN
-3231 QYTEQ
+3231 QYTEK
-3236 QIQTL
+3236 QIQSL

-3255 VDTPLSSFSIVTN
+3255 VETPLSSFTIVTN

-3275 SDWAKNAH
+3275 SDWAKNAQ

-3288 PDQEEVYAGVHDP
+3288 PDQEEVYSGVHDP
-3301 AYETEIYV
+3301 SCETEIYI
-3309 LNEEHQLMPIGFP
+3309 LSDEHQLMPIGFP
-3322 GDIFIGAKEIKALFG
+3322 GDIFIGAKDIKALCG

-3363 GDVGVWTEE
+3363 GDVGVWTEK

>member
-1 MKPSTIN
+1 MKPSIIN
-8 QTSRHESMDA
+8 QSNVHESMDM
-18 ILQDVKTTILQ
+18 ILQDVQRTISQ

-58 KHIEQEAAAEA
+58 YHMEQEAAAEW
-69 IQTQTAVP
+69 IQTQTASP
-77 ALADMPPALSYGGDL
+77 ALADMPPALSYGGEL
-92 DVTQGAQTLQ
+92 DVRSGAQTLQ
-102 EVLTEAAKTTN
+102 EALTAAAKTTN

-121 KNELTQSYAQLQGDA
+121 ENELTQSYTQLKEDA
-136 ERVLTGLRALGLKAG
+136 ERVLTGLRALGLEPG

-189 MNAAVKKLHH
+189 MNASVKKLHH
-199 AWKLLEH
+199 AWNLLEH
-206 PLILTDDSLIEE
+206 PLILTDDSLIDE

-228 DQLRVAAVEPMLT
+228 DKLCVASVEPMLS
-241 LERDTAAHPAAP
+241 LERDIEAHPAAP

-363 YEKEIS
+363 YEKDIT
-369 SGSWDLSAMT
+369 SGSWDLSAMA

-449 LRPAEARETGTVSF
+449 LRPAEAREAGTVSF
-463 TELGKPIP
+463 TELGRPIP

-479 HQHELLPEDHIGR
+479 HQQELLPEDHIGS

-504 YRNDEANQ
+504 YKNEEANQ
-512 EVFQADGWF
+512 EVFQTDGWF

-578 EASASDELILFFTP
+578 KASASDELILFFTP
-592 KLYEPAYIMRASQ
+592 KLYEPSYIMRASQ
-605 HIKSHIATKMGLS
+605 HIKSHIATKMGLY
-618 ASRIIPVQKHAFP
+618 ASRVIPVQKHAFP

-641 QLKTRW
+641 QLKKRW

-652 DEMIME
+652 DEIIKE
-658 MDMRLENELTL
+658 LDIRLENEHTL
-669 PDWSYQ
+669 PDWNYQ
-675 KKWIPAPLD
+675 KKWIPAPLHE
-684 AADKQIIG
+684 AEKRTAG
-692 DVVIFADPLGLA
+692 DIVVFADTLGLA
-704 DQLKSFANSEQT
+704 DQLRSLSADEQT
-716 YITVEPGQAFKQL
+716 YITVEPGQAFTQL

-759 HIIHL
+759 QIIHL
-764 WNYTNQED
+764 WNYTAQED
-772 KLYVAKAKQAQKT
+772 TLHAAMAKEAQRT

-791 FLTKAI
+791 YVTKAI
-797 SVYEEQVAI
+797 AAYEEPVEI
-806 TFVSTH
+806 TFVSAH
-812 AMNVPED
+812 AMNVLED
-819 HIHDVEKATTA
+819 QTHHVEKATTA

-841 FIKVQC
+841 FIKVRC
-847 LDFSLAES
+847 LDFSLTES
-855 VSSHSH
+855 DAAHYH
-861 AMAIMAELTHD
+861 ALSIMTELTHD
-872 QDRHVAAYR
+872 TSQHIAAYR
-881 QGVRY
+881 EGVRY
-886 IPFLAPLHLEKEQK
+886 IPFLSPLHLEKEQRMK
-900 RKEPPFESSGLYV
+900 KPPFESSELYV
-913 ITGGLGGIGRLVSE
+913 MTGGLGGIGRMLSE
-927 HLLTSYQAHLVLLG
+927 HLLSSYQTHLVLLG
-941 RKEREA
+941 RKAR
-947 LSSDQQETLAFLEK
+947 ETLSAEQQDVLNSLEK
-961 QAKVHG
+961 QAEKHG
-967 GKVLYEKADITAE
+967 GTVLYEAVDITDAKAIE
-980 KEVEAIISRHEV
+980 ALISKQEVSL
-992 AGNQRLDGIIHFA
+992 GKRLHGVIHFA
-1005 GIIQEE
+1005 GMIQEE
-1011 LLADMTSVSLNEMY
+1011 LLRDMTSVSLHAMY

-1038 ASKRRDV
+1038 ASKRQNV

-1069 EFVEQFAHYQKLTST
+1069 EFVEQFAHYQRLTST

-1103 SMVKGMLK
+1103 SMIKGMLK
-1111 ERGYLPISKQAG
+1111 ERGYLPIPKRAG
-1123 FQTML
+1123 IQTIL
-1128 ACLMTDAPLIYAGLD
+1128 ACLMTDASLIYMGLD
-1143 RSKKEIHEMVHADAE
+1143 RSKQEIQAMLHAEIQAE
-1158 MQTEQTFYVFFK
+1158 QAVYVFFK
-1170 TDQTKAVEE
+1170 TDQTKAIEE
-1179 RLYQSIHTCLQSRL
+1179 RLYQSIYTCLQSRL
-1193 SGEYAVHLFPE
+1193 SGEYTLHLYPE
-1204 EYWKETE
+1204 EYWQETE
-1211 DGSPDEAYFHELIEE
+1211 DGMPDETYFNELIEE
-1226 SGMDAD
+1226 SGHDSED
-1232 NRAPHTK
+1232 RVPQTE

-1246 IWSELLGVSDVNCG
+1246 IWSELLEVSNISCG

-1281 QKTGFDVPLAV
+1281 KRTGFDVPLAV

-1301 LADWIDSNAKA
+1301 LADWIDSHAKA
-1312 DEVIPMRKM
+1312 DEAIPMRKI
-1321 EKGQEIPMSYAQQ
+1321 EKGHAIPMSYAQQ
-1334 RQWFLYQLEPDL
+1334 RQWFLYQLQPDL

-1357 NGPLDIK
+1357 NGPLDVK
-1364 VLQESLH
+1364 VLQHSLQQ
-1371 HMVERHESLRTSFTM
+1371 MVQRHESLRTSFAM
-1386 SGDEPVQVIHEQM
+1386 SGDEPVQIIHEHM
-1399 ALPELEVMDL
+1399 TLPEFEVVDVSDL
-1409 SGIASQEEKEQ
+1409 TSQEEKEQ
-1420 KAAEWAKEEASTPFQ
+1420 QAAEWAKREAGTPFH
-1435 LEHEALFRVKLIR
+1435 LEHDALFRVKLIR
-1448 LSSTEHILLMSIH
+1448 LSETDHLLLMSIH
-1461 HIVSDGWSIGIVAR
+1461 HIVSDGWSIGIAAR
-1475 ELSEWYTAAIEGREP
+1475 ELSEWYTAMIEGREP
-1490 HLPALPIQYADYAL
+1490 DLPPLPIQYADYAL

-1512 EPLHK
+1512 ETLDK
-1517 QLAYWKEQFA
+1517 QLSYWKKQFA
-1527 APVEDLVLP
+1527 VPVEELILP
-1536 YDHPRP
+1536 YDYTRP
-1542 AVQSYKGKTKTYQLS
+1542 AVQSYRGKTKKYRLSKQLS
-1557 KSLSKKIEA
+1557 EQLAA
-1566 LSKKTDST
+1566 LSKTTDST

-1603 GRNRTEMEH
+1603 GRNRTEMEQ

-1641 ETTVGA
+1641 ETTMGA

-1661 LNIVRDASKQ
+1661 LNIVREAGKQ

-1686 ASPMGE
+1686 ASPMGK

-1723 LEYQA
+1723 LEYDT
-1728 DLFSDDTMERFLA
+1728 DLFSDDTMDRFLR
-1741 YYEHLLE
+1741 YYEHLLAC
-1748 SICENPAQPIRQVN
+1748 ICENPTQPIRQMN
-1762 FLPEKEKHQLLYEW
+1762 YLPEKEKQQLLYEW
-1776 SGKTDQP
+1776 SGKTAQP
-1783 KGPLL
+1783 AGPLL
-1788 MTERFE
+1788 ITDRFE

-1800 PHAVALEFQ
+1800 PHAIALESKGKQ
-1809 GDEWTYQELHE
+1809 WTYLELHE
-1820 KADRLAGY
+1820 KAHRLAAY
-1828 LQQRGVTPHEPV
+1828 LQQRGVKPHEPV

-1845 RSPEMILGVLAIVKA
+1845 RSPEMIFGVLAIVKA

-1878 MLRDTGIQ
+1878 MLKDTGIK

-1893 WLKKVSIHQT
+1893 WLKKVSINQT

-1915 LPEAEV
+1915 LSEAELLPV
-1921 MPAALRPDG
+1921 SLKPEG

-1953 VVRLVCETDY
+1953 VIRLVCETDY

-1970 RILQIASFSFD
+1970 RVLQMASFSFD

-2005 LSMDTLAEALKTHQ
+2005 LSMDTLADTLTSHK

-2043 LHALL
+2043 FDALL

-2090 LEEDQAT
+2090 LDEGQAT

-2110 VLDDQMQ
+2110 VLDDQLQ

-2140 DEEKTASSF
+2140 DEEKTSQAF

-2200 MLTFDDITECAVI
+2200 LLSFEDIIECAVI

-2227 FVQKGGMT
+2227 FVQKGAW
-2235 TQDIRHN
+2235 TQQHIRRT
-2242 LKDILPDYMVPSLLI
+2242 LKDMLPDYMVPSLLI
-2257 ELDELPLT
+2257 ELEELPLT
-2265 PNGKVDQKRLPP
+2265 ANGKVDQKRLPP
-2277 PEWRQEEVETA
+2277 PEWRQEEV
-2288 IDKAATEEERVL
+2288 DKPAESALSEEERVL
-2300 EKVWSQLLGVPSI
+2300 EKVWTQLLGTPSI

-2328 VIQMVARLAQEGY
+2328 VIQMVARLVQEGY

-2348 FEKQTISQLAQAMR
+2348 FEKQTISQLALAMK
-2362 KAEVSTV
+2362 KADVAVT
-2369 YDQSPVTGEVRLL
+2369 YDQSPVTGDVRLL

-2391 SMTNQDYWNLSAHI
+2391 SMTNQDHWNLSAHI
-2405 EMKRSVPHEQ
+2405 EFKQSVPLEQ

-2422 LVDHHDMLRA
+2422 IVDHHDMLRA
-2432 IYTKEADGT
+2432 IYTKAADGS
-2441 WIQTIREPGVT
+2441 WIQTIREPGII
-2452 PCVTFFDVTDV
+2452 PCVTFFDLTGV
-2463 SQEEAREQIRLET
+2463 SQEEALEQIRLET
-2476 SACQGTLSLERGEVI
+2476 GACQGTLSLERGEVI
-2491 KAILFHTGE
+2491 KAILFQTSDH
-2500 DTSELFIAA
+2500 TSELFMAT
-2509 HHLVMDGI
+2509 HHLVMDGV
-2517 SWRMIQEDVLNGLK
+2517 SWRIIQEDLLNGLK
-2531 QLATG
+2531 QLAAG
-2536 QDIIFAKK
+2536 QEIALAKK
-2544 TASYK
+2544 TASYP
-2549 QWADAL
+2549 QWAEAL

-2560 TDQLQAQASFWQK
+2560 TDQLQEQVSYWQQ
-2573 IKDQEEEGS
+2573 IIDQEEEGS
-2582 PFQLPALSNI
+2582 PFQTPALFNI
-2592 EEHAEILSVQLTKE
+2592 EEHAEILSIQLTKD
-2606 QTDMLLRQASQAY
+2606 QTDILLRQASQAY
-2619 RTEINDLLLSGLTQ
+2619 RTEVNDLLLSGLAQ
-2633 AIGKPMLITLEGH
+2633 AVGKPILITLEGH
-2646 GREDLFEQMDL
+2646 GREDVFEQMDL
-2657 SRTVGWFTSSYPIFI
+2657 SRTIGWFTSSYPIFI
-2672 PFIQTDVAR
+2672 PFIQTDVER

-2693 PQKGIG
+2693 PQKGLG

-2711 LKTVTP
+2711 LKKAAP
-2717 QMSFNYLGQLDQ
+2717 QISFNYLGQLDQ
-2729 ADGEAKL
+2729 IDGEAHL

-2752 RQHLIDVYGYVTD
+2752 RQHLIDVYGYVVS

-2780 DQEVR
+2780 HEEVR
-2785 LLPERFKEKMEI
+2785 QLPQRFKEKMND
-2797 ILAHCVETS
+2797 ILTHCVETK

-2812 DFPMVHL
+2812 DFPMVQL

-2865 QGLTNGDAYEQAW
+2865 EGLTDGKAYEQAW

-2890 KFAWEGLKEPVQFI
+2890 RFAWEGLKEPVQLI

-2914 HDVRHLSDA
+2914 HDVRHLSETD
-2923 EQEETIEHFL
+2923 QKETIQHYL
-2933 VSDRSK
+2933 QSDRLT
-2939 DFNLDHIDEPLIR
+2939 DFNLEDTEKPLIR
-2952 IALFRCD
+2952 IALFYRD
-2959 EERCTFV
+2959 ENTCTFV

-2980 SFIQE
+2980 SFIEE
-2985 SFALYR
+2985 SFSLYR
-2991 SLVDEREISLS
+2991 SLVDEREINLS
-3002 TVRPYKDFIEWLQKQ
+3002 AVRPYKDFIEWLQKQ

-3022 QEFWQRYM
+3022 QAFWKRYM
-3030 SGVEEATLLPGDGEE
+3030 SGVEETTPLPGDGG
-3045 HASDQEASM
+3045 HASDEEAGIDQFSI
-3054 MQSSVKLTPEMQQ
+3054 KLTPKMQQ
-3067 KLEKMTGKQ
+3067 KLEEITATE
-3076 KVTMSTLIQS
+3076 KVTMSTLIQT
-3086 AWGLLLHLHSGAEDV
+3086 AWGLLLHLHSGSEDV
-3101 IFGVTVSGRPA
+3101 VFGVTVSGRPA
-3112 DLPEV
+3112 DLREV

-3133 IHSDWTIARLLAHTQ
+3133 ITPEWTISQLLAQTQ
-3148 ETVFQMREYE
+3148 ETVFHMREFE
-3158 YTVLPDIQQMT
+3158 YTVLPDIQQLT
-3169 EIPNGEALFHSIVVF
+3169 RIPNGDSLFNSIVVF

-3192 EPYGVRILD
+3192 EPYGVRIVD
-3201 IASHEETNYDLTLVA
+3201 ISSHEETNYDLTLVA
-3216 VPGDTLELRITYNLN
+3216 VPGDTLELRVTYRIN
-3231 QYTEQ
+3231 QYTEK
-3236 QIQTL
+3236 QIQSL

-3255 VDTPLSSFSIVTN
+3255 VETPLSSFTIVTK

-3275 SDWAKNAH
+3275 TDWARNAQ

-3288 PDQEEVYAGVHDP
+3288 LDQEEVYSGVHDP
-3301 AYETEIYV
+3301 SFETEIYV
-3309 LNEEHQLMPIGFP
+3309 LSEEHQLMPVGFP
-3322 GDIFIGAKEIKALFG
+3322 GDIFIGTKDIKALCG
-3337 ELADWMEAHK
+3337 ELADWMETHK

-3363 GDVGVWTEE
+3363 GDVGVWNEKN
-3372 SKIQI
+3372 KIQI

>member
-8 QTSRHESMDA
+8 QSSLYESMDA

-58 KHIEQEAAAEA
+58 NHFEQEAAAES
-69 IQTQTAVP
+69 IHMQTAAP
-77 ALADMPPALSYGGDL
+77 ALADMPPALSYGGEIDI
-92 DVTQGAQTLQ
+92 TKGAQTLQ
-102 EVLTEAAKTTN
+102 DVLTEAAKTTN

-121 KNELTQSYAQLQGDA
+121 ENELTQSYTQLKEDA
-136 ERVLTGLRALGLKAG
+136 ERVLTGLRELGLKAG

-199 AWKLLEH
+199 AWELLEH
-206 PLILTDDSLIEE
+206 PLILTDDALIEE

-228 DQLRVAAVEPMLT
+228 DQLRVAAVEPMLS
-241 LERDTAAHPAAP
+241 LERDTGAYPAAP

-463 TELGKPIP
+463 TELGRPIP

-479 HQHELLPEDHIGR
+479 HQQELLPEDHIGS
-492 VQIKGPT
+492 VQIKGLT

-504 YRNDEANQ
+504 YKNDEANQ
-512 EVFQADGWF
+512 EVFQTDGWF

-592 KLYEPAYIMRASQ
+592 KLYEPSYIMRASQ

-652 DEMIME
+652 DEIIKE
-658 MDMRLENELTL
+658 MDIRLENEHTL

-675 KKWIPAPLD
+675 KEWTPAPLD
-684 AADKQIIG
+684 AAEKQIVG
-692 DVVIFADPLGLA
+692 DIVIFADALGLA
-704 DQLKSFANSEQT
+704 DQLKSLSNSEQT
-716 YITVEPGQAFKQL
+716 YITVEPGQEFTQL

-759 HIIHL
+759 QIIHL
-764 WNYTNQED
+764 WNYTNQKD
-772 KLYVAKAKQAQKT
+772 KLHVAVAKEAQKA

-791 FLTKAI
+791 YLSKTVA
-797 SVYEEQVAI
+797 VYEEPVEI
-806 TFVSTH
+806 TFVSAH
-812 AMNVPED
+812 AMNLPED
-819 HIHDVEKATTA
+819 QTHDVEKATTV

-847 LDFSLAES
+847 LDFSLTES
-855 VSSHSH
+855 ASSRSH
-861 AMAIMAELTHD
+861 ASAIMTECTYDKRSHI
-872 QDRHVAAYR
+872 AAYR
-881 QGVRY
+881 GSVRY
-886 IPFLAPLHLEKEQK
+886 IPLLSPLHLEKEQK
-900 RKEPPFESSGLYV
+900 MKKPPFESSGLYV
-913 ITGGLGGIGRLVSE
+913 MTGGLGGIGSLLSE
-927 HLLTSYQAHLVLLG
+927 HLLKSDQAHLVLLG

-947 LSSDQQETLAFLEK
+947 LSAEQQDILTSLEK
-961 QAKVHG
+961 QAKDHG
-967 GKVLYEKADITAE
+967 GTVLYEKVDITDA
-980 KEVEAIISRHEV
+980 KEVEALISRQEV
-992 AGNQRLDGIIHFA
+992 ARGKRLDGIIHFA

-1011 LLADMTSVSLNEMY
+1011 LLADMTSVSLHDMY

-1038 ASKRRDV
+1038 ASKRQNV

-1103 SMVKGMLK
+1103 SMIKGILQ
-1111 ERGYLPISKQAG
+1111 ERGYLPISKQVG

-1128 ACLMTDAPLIYAGLD
+1128 ACLMTDAPLMYMGLD
-1143 RSKKEIHEMVHADAE
+1143 RSKKEIEEMVHAE
-1158 MQTEQTFYVFFK
+1158 IQKEQAIYVFFK
-1170 TDQTKAVEE
+1170 TDQTKAIEE
-1179 RLYQSIHTCLQSRL
+1179 RLYHSIHTCLQSRL
-1193 SGEYAVHLFPE
+1193 SGEYSVHLYPE
-1204 EYWKETE
+1204 ECWKETE
-1211 DGSPDEAYFHELIEE
+1211 DGMPDEAFFNELIEE
-1226 SGMDAD
+1226 SGQNSED
-1232 NRAPHTK
+1232 RAPQTE

-1246 IWSELLGVSDVNCG
+1246 IWSELLDVSNISCG

-1281 QKTGFDVPLAV
+1281 QRTGFDVPLAV

-1301 LADWIDSNAKA
+1301 LADWIDSHAKA
-1312 DEVIPMRKM
+1312 DEAILIRKM

-1357 NGPLDIK
+1357 NGPLDVK
-1364 VLQESLH
+1364 VLQSSLQ
-1371 HMVERHESLRTSFTM
+1371 HMVQRHESLRTSFSM
-1386 SGDEPVQVIHEQM
+1386 SGDEPVQIIHEHM
-1399 ALPELEVMDL
+1399 TLPGLEVVDVSDL
-1409 SGIASQEEKEQ
+1409 ASQEEKEQ
-1420 KAAEWAKEEASTPFQ
+1420 KASEWAKREAGTAFR
-1435 LEHEALFRVKLIR
+1435 LEHDPLFRVKLIR
-1448 LSSTEHILLMSIH
+1448 LSETDHLLLMSIH

-1475 ELSEWYTAAIEGREP
+1475 ELSEWYTAMIEGREP
-1490 HLPALPIQYADYAL
+1490 HLPPLPIQYADYAL

-1512 EPLHK
+1512 ETLHK
-1517 QLAYWKEQFA
+1517 QLSYWKEQFA
-1527 APVEDLVLP
+1527 APVEDLILP

-1542 AVQSYKGKTKTYQLS
+1542 AVQSYKGKTKKYRLS
-1557 KSLSKKIEA
+1557 KSLSEQLAA

-1626 HSGNPAFT
+1626 HSGNPAFA

-1692 ATSVLAIEDN
+1692 ATSVLDIEDN

-1723 LEYQA
+1723 LEYDA
-1728 DLFSDDTMERFLA
+1728 DLFSEDTMDRFLR
-1741 YYEHLLE
+1741 YYEMLLE
-1748 SICENPAQPIRQVN
+1748 SICENPAQPIRQMN
-1762 FLPEKEKHQLLYEW
+1762 YLPEKEKHQLLYEW

-1783 KGPLL
+1783 AGSLL
-1788 MTERFE
+1788 ITERFE

-1809 GDEWTYQELHE
+1809 GEQWTYRELQE
-1820 KADRLAGY
+1820 KVDRLGAY

-1869 EYPDARIDY
+1869 EYPESRIDY
-1878 MLRDTGIQ
+1878 MLKDTGIK

-1893 WLKKVSIHQT
+1893 WLKKVSISQT

-1908 DQGYEEF
+1908 DEGYEEF
-1915 LPEAEV
+1915 LPEGEV
-1921 MPAALRPDG
+1921 IPAALSPDG

-1953 VVRLVCETDY
+1953 VIRLVCETDY
-1963 VTLNEQT
+1963 VTLDEHT

-2005 LSMDTLAEALKTHQ
+2005 LSMNTLADTLKAYK

-2043 LHALL
+2043 FNALL

-2090 LEEDQAT
+2090 LDDGQAT
-2097 VPIGQPIAYSQAY
+2097 VPIGQPITYSQAY
-2110 VLDDQMQ
+2110 VLDDQLQ

-2140 DEEKTASSF
+2140 DEEKTAQSF

-2200 MLTFDDITECAVI
+2200 MLSFEDIIECAVI
-2213 PHQHESGHKRLIGY
+2213 PHQRESGHKRLIGY
-2227 FVQKGGMT
+2227 FVQKGAL
-2235 TQDIRHN
+2235 TQQAIRQA
-2242 LKDILPDYMVPSLLI
+2242 LKEMLPDYMVPSLLM

-2277 PEWRQEEVETA
+2277 PEWRQEEVDTP
-2288 IDKAATEEERVL
+2288 IDRPVSEEERML
-2300 EKVWSQLLGVPSI
+2300 EKVWSQLLGAPSI

-2341 VIQPRDV
+2341 IIQPRDV
-2348 FEKQTISQLAQAMR
+2348 FEKQTISQLALVMKKADVSVSYNQA
-2362 KAEVSTV
+2362 
-2369 YDQSPVTGEVRLL
+2369 PITGDVRLL

-2391 SMTNQDYWNLSAHI
+2391 SMTNQDYWNLSAHFQF
-2405 EMKRSVPHEQ
+2405 KQSVSLKQ

-2422 LVDHHDMLRA
+2422 VADHHDMLRA
-2432 IYTKEADGT
+2432 TYTKEADGT
-2441 WIQTIREPGVT
+2441 WVQTIREPGIT
-2452 PCVTFFDVTDV
+2452 PCITSFDLTDV
-2463 SQEEAREQIRLET
+2463 SQEEALEQIRLET
-2476 SACQGTLSLERGEVI
+2476 GACQGTLSLERGEVI
-2491 KAILFHTGE
+2491 KAILFHTSH
-2500 DTSELFIAA
+2500 DTSEIFIAA

-2517 SWRMIQEDVLNGLK
+2517 SWRIIQEDVINGLK
-2531 QLATG
+2531 QLAAG
-2536 QDIIFAKK
+2536 QEIVLAKK

-2560 TDQLQAQASFWQK
+2560 TDQLQEQVPFWQK
-2573 IKDQEEEGS
+2573 ITDQEEEGS
-2582 PFQLPALSNI
+2582 PFQTPALSNI
-2592 EEHAEILSVQLTKE
+2592 EEHADILSVQLTKE
-2606 QTDMLLRQASQAY
+2606 QTDILLRQASQAY
-2619 RTEINDLLLSGLTQ
+2619 RTEVNDLLLSGLAQ
-2633 AIGKPMLITLEGH
+2633 AVGKPILITLEGH

-2672 PFIQTDVAR
+2672 PFIKTDVER

-2711 LKTVTP
+2711 LKTAAP

-2729 ADGEAKL
+2729 TDGEVKL
-2736 YIADER
+2736 YLADER

-2752 RQHLIDVYGYVTD
+2752 RQHLIDVYGYVVN
-2765 GQLQMNFMINRELLQ
+2765 GQLQMNFMMNRELLQ
-2780 DQEVR
+2780 HEDVR
-2785 LLPERFKEKMEI
+2785 LLPERFKEKMED
-2797 ILAHCVETS
+2797 ILTHCVEAR

-2812 DFPMVHL
+2812 DFSMVQL

-2865 QGLTNGDAYEQAW
+2865 EGLTDGEAYEQAW

-2890 KFAWEGLKEPVQFI
+2890 RFAWEGLKEPVQLI

-2914 HDVRHLSDA
+2914 HDVRHLS
-2923 EQEETIEHFL
+2923 ETDQKEIIEHYL

-2939 DFNLDHIDEPLIR
+2939 DFDLEDIDEPLIR
-2952 IALFRCD
+2952 IALFHCD
-2959 EERCTFV
+2959 ERKCTFV

-2980 SFIQE
+2980 SFIEE

-2991 SLVDEREISLS
+2991 SLVDEREINLPA
-3002 TVRPYKDFIEWLQKQ
+3002 VRPYKDFIEWLQKQ
-3017 DQEKA
+3017 DQGKA
-3022 QEFWQRYM
+3022 NAFWKHYM
-3030 SGVEEATLLPGDGEE
+3030 SGVEEATPLPGDSEQ
-3045 HASDQEASM
+3045 ASDHGAGITQV
-3054 MQSSVKLTPEMQQ
+3054 SVKLTPQMQQ
-3067 KLEKMTGKQ
+3067 KLEEMTGAQ

-3086 AWGLLLHLHSGAEDV
+3086 AWGLLLHLHSGSEDV

-3133 IHSDWTIARLLAHTQ
+3133 IAPDWTIARLLAHTQ
-3148 ETVFQMREYE
+3148 ETVFHMREFE

-3169 EIPNGEALFHSIVVF
+3169 DIPSGQSLFDSIVVF

-3216 VPGDTLELRITYNLN
+3216 VPGDTLELRVTYRLN
-3231 QYTEQ
+3231 QYTEK
-3236 QIQTL
+3236 QIQSL

-3255 VDTPLSSFSIVTN
+3255 VETPLSSFTIVTN

-3275 SDWAKNAH
+3275 SDWAKNGQ

-3288 PDQEEVYAGVHDP
+3288 PDQEEVYSGVHDP
-3301 AYETEIYV
+3301 SCETEIYV
-3309 LNEEHQLMPIGFP
+3309 LSDEHQLMPIGFP
-3322 GDIFIGAKEIKALFG
+3322 GDIFIGAKDIKALCG

-3363 GDVGVWTEE
+3363 GDVGVWTEK

>member
-8 QTSRHESMDA
+8 LTSVHESMDA
-18 ILQDVKTTILQ
+18 ILQDVKSTILQ
-29 TNEIERFA
+29 TNKIERFA

-58 KHIEQEAAAEA
+58 NHIEQEAAAES
-69 IQTQTAVP
+69 IHTQTAVP

-92 DVTQGAQTLQ
+92 DVTKGAQTLQ
-102 EVLTEAAKTTN
+102 DVLTEAAKTTN

-121 KNELTQSYAQLQGDA
+121 ENELTQSYTQLKGDA
-136 ERVLTGLRALGLKAG
+136 QRVLTGLRALGLQAG

-206 PLILTDDSLIEE
+206 PLILTDDTLIDE

-228 DQLRVAAVEPMLT
+228 DQLRVAAVEPMLS
-241 LERDTAAHPAAP
+241 LERDTGAHPAAP

-285 TVAANQFT
+285 TVAANQFSI
-293 QEDVSLDWMPL
+293 EDVSLDWMPL

-333 AQPLRWLDWMDR
+333 ARPLRWLDWMDR

-449 LRPAEARETGTVSF
+449 LRPAEACETGTVSF

-504 YRNDEANQ
+504 YQNDEANQ
-512 EVFQADGWF
+512 EVFQTDGWF

-546 NGKNYHNYEIEAIA
+546 NGKNYNNYEIEAIV

-578 EASASDELILFFTP
+578 EASASDELIVFFTP
-592 KLYEPAYIMRASQ
+592 KLYEPSYIIRASQ
-605 HIKSHIATKMGLS
+605 QIKSHIATKMGLS
-618 ASRIIPVQKHAFP
+618 ASRVIPVQKHTFP

-652 DEMIME
+652 DEIIKE
-658 MDMRLENELTL
+658 MDIRLENEHTL

-675 KKWIPAPLD
+675 KEWIPAPLD
-684 AADKQIIG
+684 AVEKQTVG
-692 DVVIFADPLGLA
+692 DIVIFADTLGLA
-704 DQLKSFANSEQT
+704 DQLTSLLRIGQT
-716 YITVEPGQAFKQL
+716 YITVEPGQEYKQL
-729 THTHFIIHPN
+729 TNTHFIIHPN

-759 HIIHL
+759 QIIHL

-772 KLYVAKAKQAQKT
+772 TLHVPMAKQAQKT

-797 SVYEEQVAI
+797 AVYEEPVAI
-806 TFVSTH
+806 TFVSAH
-812 AMNVPED
+812 AMKLPGD
-819 HIHDVEKATTA
+819 QAHHVEKATTA

-841 FIKVQC
+841 FIEAQC
-847 LDFSLAES
+847 LDFCLTES
-855 VSSHSH
+855 ASDGSH
-861 AMAIMAELTHD
+861 ASAIMTELTSEKHN
-872 QDRHVAAYR
+872 HIAAYR
-881 QGVRY
+881 GNVRY
-886 IPFLAPLHLEKEQK
+886 IPLLSPLHLEKEQK
-900 RKEPPFESSGLYV
+900 MKKPPFESYGLYV
-913 ITGGLGGIGRLVSE
+913 MTGGLGGIGRMLSE
-927 HLLTSYQAHLVLLG
+927 HLLTTYQAQLVLLG

-947 LSSDQQETLAFLEK
+947 LSTEQQETLSLLEK
-961 QAKVHG
+961 RATDYG
-967 GKVLYEKADITAE
+967 GSVSYETADITDAL
-980 KEVEAIISRHEV
+980 EVEATISRHEV
-992 AGNQRLDGIIHFA
+992 AHGKRLHGIIHFA

-1011 LLADMTSVSLNEMY
+1011 LLADMTSVSLNKMY

-1030 GTIALHEA
+1030 GTISLHEA
-1038 ASKRRDV
+1038 ASKRQNV

-1069 EFVEQFAHYQKLTST
+1069 EFVEQFVHYQKLTST

-1103 SMVKGMLK
+1103 SMIKGILK

-1128 ACLMTDAPLIYAGLD
+1128 ACLMTDALLIYTGLD
-1143 RSKKEIHEMVHADAE
+1143 RSKKEIQEMVHAE
-1158 MQTEQTFYVFFK
+1158 MQTEQAIYVFFK
-1170 TDQTKAVEE
+1170 TDQTKAIEE
-1179 RLYQSIHTCLQSRL
+1179 RLHQSIHTCLQPHI
-1193 SGEYAVHLFPE
+1193 SGEYSVHLYPE
-1204 EYWKETE
+1204 ECWKETE
-1211 DGSPDEAYFHELIEE
+1211 DGMPDEAHFHELIEE
-1226 SGMDAD
+1226 SGHEAED
-1232 NRAPHTK
+1232 RAPQTE

-1246 IWSELLGVSDVNCG
+1246 IWSELLGVSDVSCG

-1271 KATQMLSAVR
+1271 KATQMLSMVR
-1281 QKTGFDVPLAV
+1281 QRTGFEVPLAV

-1301 LADWIDSNAKA
+1301 LADWIDSHAKA
-1312 DEVIPMRKM
+1312 DEAIPMRKM
-1321 EKGQEIPMSYAQQ
+1321 EKAQEIPMSYAQQ

-1357 NGPLDIK
+1357 NGPLD
-1364 VLQESLH
+1364 LQILQNSLH
-1371 HMVERHESLRTSFTM
+1371 HMVQRHESLRTSFAM
-1386 SGDEPVQVIHEQM
+1386 SGDEPVQIIHEHIGI
-1399 ALPELEVMDL
+1399 PELEVIDL
-1409 SGIASQEEKEQ
+1409 SDLTSQEEKEQ
-1420 KAAEWAKEEASTPFQ
+1420 KAAEWAKREAGTPFQ
-1435 LEHEALFRVKLIR
+1435 LENEALFRVKLIR
-1448 LSSTEHILLMSIH
+1448 LSTTDHLLLMSIH
-1461 HIVSDGWSIGIVAR
+1461 HIVSDGWSIGIVAK

-1490 HLPALPIQYADYAL
+1490 HLPPLPIQYADYAL
-1504 WQKEYLTG
+1504 WQKEHLTG
-1512 EPLHK
+1512 EPLRK
-1517 QLAYWKEQFA
+1517 QLSYWKEQFA
-1527 APVEDLVLP
+1527 TPVQDLVLP

-1542 AVQSYKGKTKTYQLS
+1542 AVQSYRGKTKKYRLS
-1557 KSLSKKIEA
+1557 KSLSDQLAI

-1590 SSQDEFVIGSVIA
+1590 SSQDEFVVGSVIA
-1603 GRNRTEMEH
+1603 GRNRAEMEH

-1626 HSGNPAFT
+1626 HGGNPAFT

-1712 VFEGAEGLQLK
+1712 VFEGAGGLQLS
-1723 LEYQA
+1723 LEYHA
-1728 DLFSDDTMERFLA
+1728 DLFADDTMDRFLR
-1741 YYEHLLE
+1741 YYENLLE
-1748 SICENPAQPIRQVN
+1748 CICEKPRQPIRQMN
-1762 FLPEKEKHQLLYEW
+1762 FLPEEEKHQLLYEW
-1776 SGKTDQP
+1776 SGKAVQP
-1783 KGPLL
+1783 AGPLL
-1788 MTERFE
+1788 ITERFE
-1794 AQVKKT
+1794 AQVRKT
-1800 PHAVALEFQ
+1800 PDAVALEFQ
-1809 GDEWTYQELHE
+1809 GEQWTYRALQE
-1820 KADRLAGY
+1820 KVDRLAAY

-1840 GLLID
+1840 GLVID

-1878 MLRDTGIQ
+1878 MLKDTGIT

-1893 WLKKVSIHQT
+1893 WLKKVSINQT

-1915 LPEAEV
+1915 LPEADV

-1953 VVRLVCETDY
+1953 VIRLVCETDY
-1963 VTLNEQT
+1963 VTLDEHT

-2005 LSMDTLAEALKTHQ
+2005 LSMDTLADTLKAYK

-2043 LHALL
+2043 FDALL
-2048 VGGDA
+2048 IGGDA

-2063 PYLPEGLLNGYG
+2063 SYLPEGLLNGYG
-2075 PTENTTFSCVHHIRA
+2075 PTENTTFSCVHHIRE
-2090 LEEDQAT
+2090 LDEGQAT
-2097 VPIGQPIAYSQAY
+2097 VPIGQSIAYSQAY
-2110 VLDDQMQ
+2110 VLDDQLQ

-2140 DEEKTASSF
+2140 DEEKTTQSF

-2200 MLTFDDITECAVI
+2200 MLRLEDMTECAVI

-2227 FVQKGGMT
+2227 FVQKGALT
-2235 TQDIRHN
+2235 QQDIRQA
-2242 LKDILPDYMVPSLLI
+2242 LKEMLPDYMVPSLLI

-2277 PEWRQEEVETA
+2277 PEWRPEEVDMP
-2288 IDKAATEEERVL
+2288 IDRAVSEEERVL
-2300 EKVWSQLLGVPSI
+2300 EKVWSQLLGASSI

-2341 VIQPRDV
+2341 IIQPRDV
-2348 FEKQTISQLAQAMR
+2348 FEKQTISQLAHALK
-2362 KAEVSTV
+2362 KADVAVS
-2369 YDQSPVTGEVRLL
+2369 YDQSPVTGDVRLL

-2391 SMTNQDYWNLSAHI
+2391 SMTNQDYWNLSAHV
-2405 EMKRSVPHEQ
+2405 EFKQSVSFEQ

-2432 IYTKEADGT
+2432 VYTKEADGT
-2441 WIQTIREPGVT
+2441 WRQTIREPGIT
-2452 PCVTFFDVTDV
+2452 PCVTSFDLTDV
-2463 SQEEAREQIRLET
+2463 SKEEALEQIRLET
-2476 SACQGTLSLERGEVI
+2476 GACQETLSLERGEVI
-2491 KAILFHTGE
+2491 KAILFHTSH

-2517 SWRMIQEDVLNGLK
+2517 SWRIIQEDLLNGLK
-2531 QLATG
+2531 QLAAG
-2536 QDIIFAKK
+2536 QDVVLAKK
-2544 TASYK
+2544 TASYE

-2560 TDQLQAQASFWQK
+2560 TDPLQEQASFWQK
-2573 IKDQEEEGS
+2573 ITDQEEEGS
-2582 PFQLPALSNI
+2582 PFQTPALSNI
-2592 EEHAEILSVQLTKE
+2592 EEHAEILSIQLTKE
-2606 QTDMLLRQASQAY
+2606 QTDILLRKASQAY
-2619 RTEINDLLLSGLTQ
+2619 RTEVNDLLLSGLVQ
-2633 AIGKPMLITLEGH
+2633 AIGQPILITLEGH

-2672 PFIQTDVAR
+2672 PFIKTDVEK

-2699 YGLLQYMTESRL
+2699 YGLLQYMTASRL
-2711 LKTVTP
+2711 LKTATP

-2729 ADGEAKL
+2729 TDSETRL
-2736 YIADER
+2736 YLADER

-2752 RQHLIDVYGYVTD
+2752 RQHLIDVYGYVGN

-2780 DQEVR
+2780 HEDVH
-2785 LLPERFKEKMEI
+2785 LLPERFKEKMED
-2797 ILAHCVETS
+2797 ILMHCVETR

-2812 DFPMVHL
+2812 DFPMVQL
-2819 TQKQIDELPDNVVDV
+2819 TQEQIDELPDHVVDV

-2865 QGLTNGDAYEQAW
+2865 EGLTDGEAYEQAW
-2878 NLLVERHSILRT
+2878 NLLIERHSILRT
-2890 KFAWEGLKEPVQFI
+2890 RFAWEGLIEPVQLI
-2904 QSEGSIHLTQ
+2904 QSEGNIHLTQ
-2914 HDVRHLSDA
+2914 HDVRHLS
-2923 EQEETIEHFL
+2923 ETDQKEAIEHYL
-2933 VSDRSK
+2933 QSDRAK
-2939 DFNLDHIDEPLIR
+2939 DFDLANVDEPLIR
-2952 IALFRCD
+2952 IALFHCD
-2959 EERCTFV
+2959 DKRCTFV

-2980 SFIQE
+2980 SFIEE

-2991 SLVDEREISLS
+2991 SLVDEREINLPA
-3002 TVRPYKDFIEWLQKQ
+3002 VRPYKDFIEWLQKQ

-3022 QEFWQRYM
+3022 QEFWKRYM
-3030 SGVEEATLLPGDGEE
+3030 SGVEEATPLPGDGE
-3045 HASDQEASM
+3045 HALDHGEGITQAS
-3054 MQSSVKLTPEMQQ
+3054 VTLTPQMQQ
-3067 KLEKMTGKQ
+3067 KLEQMIGTQ
-3076 KVTMSTLIQS
+3076 KITMSTLIQS
-3086 AWGLLLHLHSGAEDV
+3086 AWGLLLHLHSGSEDV

-3133 IHSDWTIARLLAHTQ
+3133 IAPDWTIARLLAYTQ
-3148 ETVFQMREYE
+3148 ETVFHMREFE

-3169 EIPNGEALFHSIVVF
+3169 QIPNGESLFDSIVVF

-3192 EPYGVRILD
+3192 EPHGVRILD

-3216 VPGDTLELRITYNLN
+3216 VPGDTLELRVTYRLN
-3231 QYTEQ
+3231 QYTEK

-3241 MQQLIHTLEAMTEQ
+3241 MQQLIYTLEAMTEQ
-3255 VDTPLSSFSIVTN
+3255 VETPLSSFTIVTN

-3275 SDWAKNAH
+3275 SDWARNAQ

-3288 PDQEEVYAGVHDP
+3288 PDQEEVYSAVHDP
-3301 AYETEIYV
+3301 SCETEIYV

-3322 GDIFIGAKEIKALFG
+3322 GDIFIGAKDIKALCG

-3363 GDVGVWTEE
+3363 GDVGAWTET